1 MLVADTNQSATSATL
16 GGKEAIA
23 FGISD
28 DPAFFHVLSTSL
40 YNNPTLAVVR
50 ETICN
55 SWDAH
60 IEAGKTD
67 TPIRITID
75 TDNFITFRDFGNG
88 IPDELIGSIY
98 GVYGAS
104 TKKSNSSVTG
114 GFGLG
119 CKSPFAYTDSF
130 QVTSWNQGKMSVY
143 NVAKAAIEND
153 GKPGIVPIVTGI
165 PTEESGLEVKFQ
177 LGKHDVNTFVHYIT
191 SIVFNGEIKAE
202 LSIPKLVREETGNSI
217 QQGDYTLL
225 PTLGMSFE
233 PGSYDMSDSWYQNYM
248 GSSNIFVRYGNVM
261 YPIVSSPASEEAVGL
276 ILNFM
281 NIIGADT
288 LVVQAAPDT
297 LAIAPS
303 RETLSN
309 QKLTDDG
316 ITALC
321 VDLVDRMEKEIKA
334 KIPEAIKQIEEY
346 ASKSPTCFWT
356 YPSFMLAVTDRIVQ
370 RYMSSSLWAKQRKH
384 HIKHWRNLSNKALL
398 ARPEYAGLKKL
409 YGKAMRVLKDTRE
422 ESTYSPF
429 HELVYRHLHL
439 PQLAAL
445 KATGIKWSGY
455 IVNQGN
461 SVDLEKGKLAD
472 YFRIFH
478 NSHQSIGIF
487 TTKNVVV
494 TRRLSDC
501 ADSFSYFPEYNR
513 GDLERTAFVHVVS
526 PKKGEAEKAVAKFT
540 AMGYRV
546 IDLTQYNEWD
556 KPTNFRREQAKIAAE
571 KRAKTIAANKTKAG
585 GKTNALISL
594 NAVLGTTPVRDKS
607 GDLVS
612 KPHIDKDFADPRFH
626 EEPRFVE
633 VELPKY
639 YVPASQVV
647 SGRPETAKIG
657 TMWKWWELS
666 DEMKAETVVCRNQI
680 EVNKAKRRG
689 AIHIDDIRLNELMSV
704 ITSKEFKKYATEQ
717 RIGVLEYVGL
727 DDRDYWEILDI
738 LGLSFKPLQ
747 NLIFK
752 PEYEWACDFL
762 RNQSRDNKEKLVEMG
777 YVKSVDVLEPYVR
790 MVNPRMHKH
799 FKVLNEYKSLFCYSW
814 SAGDILQS
822 LDLGSLIKHLK
833 KNPEDIPGFK
843 SLYRNRLNKLKGN

>member
-1 MLVADTNQSATSATL
+1 MLVADTNEVATSATL
-16 GGKEAIA
+16 GGKETIA

-75 TDNFITFRDFGNG
+75 TDNFITFRDYGNG

-143 NVAKAAIEND
+143 NVAKAAIENG
-153 GKPGIVPIVTGI
+153 GKPGIVPIVTNI

-202 LSIPKLVREETGNSI
+202 LSIPKLVRTEEGNSI

-225 PTLGMSFE
+225 NTLGMSFE
-233 PGSYDMSDSWYQNYM
+233 PGSYDMSDSWYQGYM
-248 GSSNIFVRYGNVM
+248 GGSNLFVRYGNVM

-281 NIIGADT
+281 NIIGADN

-316 ITALC
+316 ITTLC

-334 KIPEAIKQIEEY
+334 KIPEAIKQVEEY
-346 ASKSPTCFWT
+346 ASKSSTRFWE
-356 YPSFMLAVTDRIVQ
+356 YPSFLSAVTDSIVQ

-409 YGKAMRVLKDTRE
+409 YGKAIRALKHTRTD
-422 ESTYSPF
+422 STYLF
-429 HELVYRHLHL
+429 QDIVYRHLHL

-455 IVNQGN
+455 IVNQG
-461 SVDLEKGKLAD
+461 SCVDLVKGKLTD
-472 YFRIFH
+472 YFKMTH
-478 NSHQSIGIF
+478 LSHLGIGIF

-513 GDLERTAFVHVVS
+513 GDLERTAFVHIVG
-526 PKKGEAEKAVAKFT
+526 PKKGAAEEAVAKFT

-556 KPTNFRREQAKIAAE
+556 KPTNFRREQAKLAAE

-612 KPHIDKDFADPRFH
+612 KPYIDKDFADPRFH

-633 VELPKY
+633 VDLPKY
-639 YVPASQVV
+639 YVLANQVG

-689 AIHIDDIRLNELMSV
+689 AIHINDIRLNELMPV
-704 ITSKEFKKYATEQ
+704 ITSKGFKKYATEQ

-777 YVKSVDVLEPYVR
+777 LIKSVDDLEPYVR

-799 FKVLNEYKSLFCYSW
+799 FKVLNEYKGLFSYNW

-822 LDLGSLIKHLK
+822 LDLGSLVKHLK

-843 SLYRNRLNKLKGN
+843 SLYRNRLNKLKGK

>member
-75 TDNFITFRDFGNG
+75 TDNFITFRDYGNG

-202 LSIPKLVREETGNSI
+202 LSIPKLTREETGNSI

-225 PTLGMSFE
+225 NTLGMSFE
-233 PGSYDMSDSWYQNYM
+233 PGSYDMSDSWYQSYM
-248 GSSNIFVRYGNVM
+248 GNSNIFVRYGNVM

-281 NIIGADT
+281 NIIGADN

-346 ASKSPTCFWT
+346 ASQSSTRYWE
-356 YPSFMLAVTDRIVQ
+356 YPSFLGAVTDRTVQ

-409 YGKAMRVLKDTRE
+409 YSKAMSALKDTRADGT
-422 ESTYSPF
+422 SYPF
-429 HELVYRHLHL
+429 QELVYRHLHL
-439 PQLAAL
+439 PQLAVL

-455 IVNQGN
+455 IMNQGN
-461 SVDLEKGKLAD
+461 HVDLVKGKLTD
-472 YFRIFH
+472 YFKMGYS
-478 NSHQSIGIF
+478 SHLGIGIF

-585 GKTNALISL
+585 GKTNALVSL
-594 NAVLGTTPVRDKS
+594 NAVLGTIRERNTS
-607 GDLVS
+607 GDWES
-612 KPHIDKDFADPRFH
+612 RPYIRGEFADPIYH
-626 EEPRFVE
+626 EKSGFVE

-639 YVPASQVV
+639 YVLANQVG

-704 ITSKEFKKYATEQ
+704 ITSKGFKKYATEQ
-717 RIGVLEYVGL
+717 RIGVLEYVGM
-727 DDRDYWEILDI
+727 DNREYWEILDI
-738 LGLSFKPLQ
+738 LGLTFKPLQ
-747 NLIFK
+747 SLIFK

-762 RNQSRDNKEKLVEMG
+762 RNQPRNNKEKLVEMG
-777 YVKSVDVLEPYVR
+777 LIKSADDLHPYAM

-799 FKVLNEYKSLFCYSW
+799 FEVLNEYKGLFSYSW
-814 SAGDILQS
+814 NDNDVLQS
-822 LDLGSLIKHLK
+822 LDLSKLIKHLK

-843 SLYRNRLNKLKGN
+843 SLYRNRLNKLKGK

>member
-1 MLVADTNQSATSATL
+1 MLVADTNEVATSATL
-16 GGKEAIA
+16 GGKETIA

-202 LSIPKLVREETGNSI
+202 LSIPKLIREGTRNSI
-217 QQGDYTLL
+217 QQGNYTLL
-225 PTLGMSFE
+225 NTLGMSFE
-233 PGSYDMSDSWYQNYM
+233 PGSYDMSDSWYQSYM
-248 GSSNIFVRYGNVM
+248 GSSNIFVRYGNVI

-281 NIIGADT
+281 NIIGAKT

-346 ASKSPTCFWT
+346 ASQSSTRYWE
-356 YPSFMLAVTDRIVQ
+356 YPSFLGVVTDKTVQ

-409 YGKAMRVLKDTRE
+409 YGKAMRALKHTRTD
-422 ESTYSPF
+422 SAF
-429 HELVYRHLHL
+429 LFQDLVYRHLHL

-445 KATGIKWSGY
+445 KASGVRWSGY
-455 IVNQGN
+455 IMNQGN
-461 SVDLEKGKLAD
+461 SVDLVKGKLTD
-472 YFRIFH
+472 YFRIFY

-513 GDLERTAFVHVVS
+513 GDLERTAFVHVVD

-556 KPTNFRREQAKIAAE
+556 EPTNFRREQAKIAAE

-585 GKTNALISL
+585 GKTNALVSL
-594 NAVLGTTPVRDKS
+594 NAVLGTIRGRNTS
-607 GDLVS
+607 GDWES
-612 KPHIDKDFADPRFH
+612 RPYIQGEFADPIYH
-626 EEPRFVE
+626 EKSGFVE

-639 YVPASQVV
+639 YVLANQIV

-657 TMWKWWELS
+657 TMWKWYELS

-704 ITSKEFKKYATEQ
+704 ITSKGFKKYATEQ

-738 LGLSFKPLQ
+738 LGLTFKPLQ

-762 RNQSRDNKEKLVEMG
+762 RNQSRDNKGKLVEMG
-777 YVKSVDVLEPYVR
+777 LIKSVDDLEPYVR

-799 FKVLNEYKSLFCYSW
+799 FEALNEYKGLFSYSW
-814 SAGDILQS
+814 NAGDILQS
-822 LDLGSLIKHLK
+822 LDLGSLVKHLK

-843 SLYRNRLNKLKGN
+843 SLYRNRLNKLKGK

>member
-1 MLVADTNQSATSATL
+1 MLVADTNEIATSATL
-16 GGKEAIA
+16 GGKETIA

-75 TDNFITFRDFGNG
+75 TNNFITFRDYGNG

-153 GKPGIVPIVTGI
+153 GKPGIVPIVTNI

-202 LSIPKLVREETGNSI
+202 LSIPKLVKTETGNSI

-225 PTLGMSFE
+225 NTLGMSFE
-233 PGSYDMSDSWYQNYM
+233 PGSYDMSDSWYQSYM
-248 GSSNIFVRYGNVM
+248 GSSNIYVRYGNVM

-281 NIIGADT
+281 NIIGADN

-316 ITALC
+316 ITTLC

-346 ASKSPTCFWT
+346 ASNSPTCFWT

-409 YGKAMRVLKDTRE
+409 YGKAMRALKDTRE

-429 HELVYRHLHL
+429 HELVYRYLHL
-439 PQLAAL
+439 PRLADL

-472 YFRIFH
+472 YFRRIH

-513 GDLERTAFVHVVS
+513 GDLERTAFVHVVGT
-526 PKKGEAEKAVAKFT
+526 KKGAAEEAVAKFT

-571 KRAKTIAANKTKAG
+571 KRAKTIATNKTKAR

-594 NAVLGTTPVRDKS
+594 NAVLGTTPVRNKS
-607 GDLVS
+607 GDWDS
-612 KPHIDKDFADPRFH
+612 KPYIDEDFTDPSFH
-626 EEPRFVE
+626 EKYGFVE
-633 VELPKY
+633 VEQPKY
-639 YVPASQVV
+639 YVLANQVS
-647 SGRPETAKIG
+647 SGSPVTARIG
-657 TMWKWWELS
+657 TMWKWYELS

-680 EVNKAKRRG
+680 EANKAKRRG
-689 AIHIDDIRLNELMSV
+689 AIHIDDVRFNELMSV
-704 ITSKEFKKYATEQ
+704 ITSKGFKKYVTEH
-717 RIGVLEYVGL
+717 RIGILEYVGL
-727 DDRDYWEILDI
+727 DDREYWEILDI
-738 LGLSFKPLQ
+738 LGLTFKPLQ

-752 PEYEWACDFL
+752 PEYEWAYDFL
-762 RNQSRDNKEKLVEMG
+762 RNRPHDNKEKLVEMG
-777 YVKSVDVLEPYVR
+777 CIKSVDDLEPYR
-790 MVNPRMHKH
+790 MMVNPRNHKY
-799 FKVLNEYKSLFCYSW
+799 FEILNGYKGLFSYSW
-814 SAGDILQS
+814 NKNDILQT
-822 LDLGSLIKHLK
+822 LDLGSLVKHLK

>member
-23 FGISD
+23 FAISD

-217 QQGDYTLL
+217 QQGNYTLL
-225 PTLGMSFE
+225 NTLGMSFE
-233 PGSYDMSDSWYQNYM
+233 PGSYDMSDKWYQGYM
-248 GSSNIFVRYGNVM
+248 GNSTIFVRYGNVM

-281 NIIGADT
+281 NIIGADN

-334 KIPEAIKQIEEY
+334 KIPEAIKQVEEY
-346 ASKSPTCFWT
+346 ASQSSTRDWE
-356 YPSFMLAVTDRIVQ
+356 YPAFLSAVTDRTVQ

-384 HIKHWRNLSNKALL
+384 HVKHWRNLSNKALL

-409 YGKAMRVLKDTRE
+409 YSKAMRALKCTRE
-422 ESTYSPF
+422 DKTYYQF
-429 HELVYRHLHL
+429 QDLVYRHLHL

-455 IVNQGN
+455 IMNQGS
-461 SVDLEKGKLAD
+461 SVGLVTGKLTD
-472 YFRIFH
+472 YFKMGY
-478 NSHQSIGIF
+478 NSHLGIGIF

-501 ADSFSYFPEYNR
+501 ADSFSYFPDYTQ
-513 GDLERTAFVHVVS
+513 GDLKRTAFVHVVG
-526 PKKGEAEKAVAKFT
+526 PKKGEAEKAVAKFS

-585 GKTNALISL
+585 GKTNALVSL

-612 KPHIDKDFADPRFH
+612 KPYIDKDFADPRFH

-633 VELPKY
+633 VDLPKY

-647 SGRPETAKIG
+647 SGRPATAKIG
-657 TMWKWWELS
+657 TMWKWYELS

-704 ITSKEFKKYATEQ
+704 ITSKGFKKYATEQ
-717 RIGVLEYVGL
+717 RNGVLEYL
-727 DDRDYWEILDI
+727 DLNDKEYCEILDI
-738 LGLSFKPLQ
+738 LGLTFKPLQ
-747 NLIFK
+747 SLVLK

-762 RNQSRDNKEKLVEMG
+762 RNHSSNKDKLVEMG
-777 YVKSVDVLEPYVR
+777 LIKSVDDLEPYVR
-790 MVNPRMHKH
+790 MVNPRMHKY
-799 FKVLNEYKSLFCYSW
+799 FKVLNEYKGLFRYSW
-814 SAGDILQS
+814 NDNDILQS
-822 LDLGSLIKHLK
+822 LDLSRLIKHLK

-843 SLYRNRLNKLKGN
+843 PLYRNRLNKLKGK

>member
-1 MLVADTNQSATSATL
+1 MLVADTNEVATSATL
-16 GGKEAIA
+16 GGKETIA

-119 CKSPFAYTDSF
+119 CKSPLAYTDSF

-177 LGKHDVNTFVHYIT
+177 LGKHDLNTFVHYIK

-202 LSIPKLVREETGNSI
+202 LSTTKLVKTEEGISI

-225 PTLGMSFE
+225 DTLGMSFE
-233 PGSYDMSDSWYQNYM
+233 PGSYDMSDSWYKGYM
-248 GSSNIFVRYGNVM
+248 GNSNIFVRYGNVM

-281 NIIGADT
+281 NIIGASN

-316 ITALC
+316 ITTLC

-334 KIPEAIKQIEEY
+334 KIPEAIKQVEKY
-346 ASKSPTCFWT
+346 ASESSTRFWE
-356 YPSFMLAVTDRIVQ
+356 YPSFLGAVTDRIVK

-398 ARPEYAGLKKL
+398 ARPEYSGLKKL
-409 YGKAMRVLKDTRE
+409 YGKAMRALKHTRTD
-422 ESTYSPF
+422 SASLF
-429 HELVYRHLHL
+429 QELVYRHLHL

-445 KATGIKWSGY
+445 KATGIRWSGY

-461 SVDLEKGKLAD
+461 SVDLVKSNLTH
-472 YFRIFH
+472 YFKMYH

-513 GDLERTAFVHVVS
+513 GDLERTAFVHIVG
-526 PKKGEAEKAVAKFT
+526 PKKGAAEEAVAKFT

-556 KPTNFRREQAKIAAE
+556 KPTNYRREQAKIAAE

-585 GKTNALISL
+585 GKTNALVSL
-594 NAVLGTTPVRDKS
+594 NAVLGTTLVRDKNN
-607 GDLVS
+607 DLVT
-612 KPHIDKDFADPRFH
+612 KPYIGKEFADPSRH
-626 EEPRFVE
+626 DKSGIVE
-633 VELPKY
+633 VEQPKY
-639 YVPASQVV
+639 YVLANQVG
-647 SGRPETAKIG
+647 SGSPVTAQIG
-657 TMWKWWELS
+657 TMWKWYELS

-680 EVNKAKRRG
+680 EANKAKRRG
-689 AIHIDDIRLNELMSV
+689 AIHIDDVRFMEMMSV
-704 ITSKEFKKYATEQ
+704 ITSKGFKKYVTEH
-717 RIGVLEYVGL
+717 RIGILEYVGI
-727 DDRDYWEILDI
+727 DDREYWEILDI
-738 LGLSFKPLQ
+738 LGLTFKPLQ

-752 PEYEWACDFL
+752 PEYEWAYDFL
-762 RNQSRDNKEKLVEMG
+762 RNQPRNNKEKLVEMG
-777 YVKSVDVLEPYVR
+777 CIKSVDDLEPYIVIT
-790 MVNPRMHKH
+790 NPRNHKY
-799 FKVLNEYKSLFCYSW
+799 FEILNSYKGLFSYSW
-814 SAGDILQS
+814 IKNDILQK
-822 LDLGSLIKHLK
+822 LDLGSLVKHLK

>member
-1 MLVADTNQSATSATL
+1 MLVADTNEVATSATL
-16 GGKEAIA
+16 GGKETIA

-60 IEAGKTD
+60 IETDKTD

-153 GKPGIVPIVTGI
+153 GKPGIVPIVTNI

-202 LSIPKLVREETGNSI
+202 LSTTKLVKTEEGISI

-225 PTLGMSFE
+225 DTLGMSFE
-233 PGSYDMSDSWYQNYM
+233 PSSYDMSDSWYQGYM
-248 GSSNIFVRYGNVM
+248 GNSNIYVRYGNVM
-261 YPIVSSPASEEAVGL
+261 YPIVSSPANEEAVGL

-281 NIIGADT
+281 NIIGADN

-316 ITALC
+316 ITTLC

-334 KIPEAIKQIEEY
+334 KIPEAIKQVEEY
-346 ASKSPTCFWT
+346 ASESSTRFWE
-356 YPSFMLAVTDRIVQ
+356 YPSFLLAVTDKTVQ

-409 YGKAMRVLKDTRE
+409 YGKAMRALRDSRKGN
-422 ESTYSPF
+422 TYYEFPEF
-429 HELVYRHLHL
+429 VYRHLHL
-439 PQLAAL
+439 PQITTL
-445 KATGIKWSGY
+445 KTSGIKWSGY
-455 IVNQGN
+455 IMNQGN
-461 SVDLEKGKLAD
+461 SVNLVKGKLTD
-472 YFRIFH
+472 YFRIYQD
-478 NSHQSIGIF
+478 SHQSIGIF

-513 GDLERTAFVHVVS
+513 GDLERTAFVHVVG
-526 PKKGEAEKAVAKFT
+526 PKKGAAEEAVAKFT

-556 KPTNFRREQAKIAAE
+556 KPTNYRREQAKIAAE

-594 NAVLGTTPVRDKS
+594 NAVLGTTLVRDKS
-607 GDLVS
+607 GDLIY
-612 KPHIDKDFADPRFH
+612 KPFIDKGFADPSRH
-626 EEPRFVE
+626 EKHGFVE
-633 VELPKY
+633 VEQPKY
-639 YVPASQVV
+639 YVLANQVG
-647 SGRPETAKIG
+647 SGSSVTAQIG
-657 TMWKWWELS
+657 TMWKWYELT

-680 EVNKAKRRG
+680 EANKAKRRG
-689 AIHIDDIRLNELMSV
+689 AIHIDDVRFSELMSV
-704 ITSKEFKKYATEQ
+704 ITSKGFKKYVTEH
-717 RIGVLEYVGL
+717 RIGILEYIGL
-727 DDRDYWEILDI
+727 DDREYWEILDI

-752 PEYEWACDFL
+752 PEYEWAYDFL
-762 RNQSRDNKEKLVEMG
+762 RNRPHVNKEKLVEMG
-777 YVKSVDVLEPYVR
+777 CIKSVDDLEPYRV
-790 MVNPRMHKH
+790 MVNPRNHKY
-799 FKVLNEYKSLFCYSW
+799 FEILNGYKGLFSYSW
-814 SAGDILQS
+814 NKNDILQT
-822 LDLGSLIKHLK
+822 LDLGSLVKHLK

>member
-1 MLVADTNQSATSATL
+1 MLVADTNEVATSATL
-16 GGKEAIA
+16 GGKETIA

-75 TDNFITFRDFGNG
+75 TDNFITFRDFGHG

-177 LGKHDVNTFVHYIT
+177 LGKHDLDTFIHYIK

-202 LSIPKLVREETGNSI
+202 LSTPKLTREETGISI
-217 QQGDYTLL
+217 TQGDYTLL
-225 PTLGMSFE
+225 DTLGMSFE
-233 PGSYDMSDSWYQNYM
+233 PGSYDMSDSWYQDYM

-281 NIIGADT
+281 NIIGAST

-316 ITALC
+316 ITTLC

-334 KIPEAIKQIEEY
+334 KIPKAIKQIEEY
-346 ASKSPTCFWT
+346 ASECTSRYWS
-356 YPSFMLAVTDRIVQ
+356 YPSFMLAVSDHTVQ

-384 HIKHWRNLSNKALL
+384 HIKHWWNLSNKALL
-398 ARPEYAGLKKL
+398 ARPEYAGLKKV
-409 YGKAMRVLKDTRE
+409 YGKAMSALKDTRADG
-422 ESTYSPF
+422 TRYPF
-429 HELVYRHLHL
+429 QELAYRYLYL
-439 PQLAAL
+439 PQIAAL
-445 KATGIKWSGY
+445 KVSGVKWSGY
-455 IVNQGN
+455 IMNQGS
-461 SVDLEKGKLAD
+461 SVSLVKGKLTD
-472 YFRIFH
+472 YFKTDYD
-478 NSHQSIGIF
+478 SHMGIGIF

-501 ADSFSYFPEYNR
+501 ADSFSYFPEYSR
-513 GDLERTAFVHVVS
+513 GDLERAAFVHVVG
-526 PKKGEAEKAVAKFT
+526 PKKGEAEEAVAKFT

-556 KPTNFRREQAKIAAE
+556 KPTNFRKEQARIAAE
-571 KRAKTIAANKTKAG
+571 KRAKTLAANKTKAG

-594 NAVLGTTPVRDKS
+594 NAVLGTALVRDEN
-607 GDLVS
+607 GDRIY
-612 KPHIDKDFADPRFH
+612 KPYIQKEFADPKYH
-626 EEPRFVE
+626 EKTGFIE
-633 VELPKY
+633 VEQPKY
-639 YVPASQVV
+639 YVLANQVG
-647 SGRPETAKIG
+647 SGRPDNAQIG
-657 TMWKWWELS
+657 TMWKWYELS

-689 AIHIDDIRLNELMSV
+689 AIHIDDVRLSELMSV
-704 ITSKEFKKYATEQ
+704 ITSKGFKKYATEQ
-717 RIGVLEYVGL
+717 RISVLEYL
-727 DDRDYWEILDI
+727 DLDSKEYYEILDI
-738 LGLSFKPLQ
+738 LGLTFKPLQ
-747 NLIFK
+747 SLVLK

-762 RNQSRDNKEKLVEMG
+762 RNHPRNKEKLIKMG
-777 YVKSVDVLEPYVR
+777 LIKSVDDLEPYAR

-799 FKVLNEYKSLFCYSW
+799 YEVLTKYKELFWYKWNGS
-814 SAGDILQS
+814 DILQS
-822 LDLGSLIKHLK
+822 MGLDNLVRHLK

>member
-1 MLVADTNQSATSATL
+1 MLVADTNEVATSATL
-16 GGKEAIA
+16 GGKETIA

-60 IEAGKTD
+60 IEAGKTN

-75 TDNFITFRDFGNG
+75 TDNFITFRDYGSG

-104 TKKSNSSVTG
+104 TKKANSSVTG

-153 GKPGIVPIVTGI
+153 GKPGIVPIVTNI

-177 LGKHDVNTFVHYIT
+177 LGKHDVNTFVHYIK

-202 LSIPKLVREETGNSI
+202 LSTTKLVKTETGISI
-217 QQGDYTLL
+217 QQGDYALL
-225 PTLGMSFE
+225 DTLGMSFE
-233 PGSYDMSDSWYQNYM
+233 PGSYDMSDSWYQGYM
-248 GSSNIFVRYGNVM
+248 GNSNIFVRYGNVM

-281 NIIGADT
+281 NIIGADN

-316 ITALC
+316 ITTLC

-346 ASKSPTCFWT
+346 ASKSSTRFWE
-356 YPSFMLAVTDRIVQ
+356 YPSFLLAVTDRTVQ

-384 HIKHWRNLSNKALL
+384 YIKHWRNLSNKALL

-409 YGKAMRVLKDTRE
+409 YGKAMSALKEARE
-422 ESTYSPF
+422 DNTYSF
-429 HELVYRHLHL
+429 QELVYRHLHL
-439 PQLAAL
+439 PQLATL
-445 KATGIKWSGY
+445 KTSGIKWSGY
-455 IVNQGN
+455 IMNQGN
-461 SVDLEKGKLAD
+461 SVNLVKGKLTD
-472 YFRIFH
+472 YFRVYL

-513 GDLERTAFVHVVS
+513 GDLERTAFVHVVG
-526 PKKGEAEKAVAKFT
+526 PKKGAAEEAVAKFT

-556 KPTNFRREQAKIAAE
+556 KPTNFRREQAKLAAE
-571 KRAKTIAANKTKAG
+571 KRAKTIAANKTKAA
-585 GKTNALISL
+585 GKTNALVSL
-594 NAVLGTTPVRDKS
+594 NAVLDTTPARDKS
-607 GDLVS
+607 GDLVY
-612 KPHIDKDFADPRFH
+612 KPFIDKGFADPSRH
-626 EEPRFVE
+626 EKYGFIE
-633 VELPKY
+633 VEQPKY
-639 YVPASQVV
+639 YVLANQVGSGSPA
-647 SGRPETAKIG
+647 TARIG
-657 TMWKWWELS
+657 TMWKWYELF

-680 EVNKAKRRG
+680 EANKAKRRG
-689 AIHIDDIRLNELMSV
+689 AIHIDDVRFNELMSV
-704 ITSKEFKKYATEQ
+704 ITSKGFKKYVTEH
-717 RIGVLEYVGL
+717 RIGILEYVGL
-727 DDRDYWEILDI
+727 DDREYREILDI
-738 LGLSFKPLQ
+738 LGLTFKPLQ

-752 PEYEWACDFL
+752 PEYEWAYDFL
-762 RNQSRDNKEKLVEMG
+762 RNRPHDNKEKLVEMG
-777 YVKSVDVLEPYVR
+777 CIKSVDDLEPYIV
-790 MVNPRMHKH
+790 MTNPRNHKY
-799 FKVLNEYKSLFCYSW
+799 FQILNDYKGLFSYSW
-814 SAGDILQS
+814 NKNDILQT
-822 LDLGSLIKHLK
+822 LDLGSLVKHLK

>member
-16 GGKEAIA
+16 GGKEAIS

-75 TDNFITFRDFGNG
+75 TDNFITFRDYGNG

-202 LSIPKLVREETGNSI
+202 LSIPKLTREETGNSI

-225 PTLGMSFE
+225 NTLGMSFE
-233 PGSYDMSDSWYQNYM
+233 PGSYDMSDSWYKGYM
-248 GSSNIFVRYGNVM
+248 GNSNIFVRYGNVM

-281 NIIGADT
+281 NIIGASN

-316 ITALC
+316 ITTLC
-321 VDLVDRMEKEIKA
+321 VDLVDRMEKEIKD
-334 KIPEAIKQIEEY
+334 KIPEAIKQVEEY
-346 ASKSPTCFWT
+346 ASKSSTCFWA
-356 YPSFMLAVTDRIVQ
+356 YPSFLLAVTDPIVQ

-398 ARPEYAGLKKL
+398 ARPEYAGLTKL
-409 YGKAMRVLKDTRE
+409 YGKAMRALKDTRE
-422 ESTYSPF
+422 EGTYYPF

-445 KATGIKWSGY
+445 KASGVKWSGY
-455 IVNQGN
+455 IMNQGN
-461 SVDLEKGKLAD
+461 SVDLVKGKLTD
-472 YFRIFH
+472 YFKMYH
-478 NSHQSIGIF
+478 TSHQGIGIF

-513 GDLERTAFVHVVS
+513 GDLERTAFVHVVG

-585 GKTNALISL
+585 GKTNALVSL

-704 ITSKEFKKYATEQ
+704 ITSKGFKKYATEQ
-717 RIGVLEYVGL
+717 RIGVLEFVGL
-727 DDRDYWEILDI
+727 DDREYWEILNI
-738 LGLSFKPLQ
+738 LGLTFKPLQ

-752 PEYEWACDFL
+752 PEYEWACVFL
-762 RNQSRDNKEKLVEMG
+762 RNQSSSKDRLIEMG
-777 YVKSVDVLEPYVR
+777 LIKSVYDLEPYVR

-799 FKVLNEYKSLFCYSW
+799 YEVLKKYKELFCYSW

-822 LDLGSLIKHLK
+822 LDLGNLVKHLK

-843 SLYRNRLNKLKGN
+843 SLYRNRLNKLKGK

>member
-177 LGKHDVNTFVHYIT
+177 LGKNDVNTFVDYIK

-202 LSIPKLVREETGNSI
+202 LSTPKLTREETGNSI
-217 QQGDYTLL
+217 LQGDYTLL
-225 PTLGMSFE
+225 NTLGMSFE
-233 PGSYDMSDSWYQNYM
+233 PGSYDMSDSWYQSYM

-356 YPSFMLAVTDRIVQ
+356 YPSFMLAVTNRIVQ

-409 YGKAMRVLKDTRE
+409 YGKAMRALKDTRE

-439 PQLAAL
+439 PRLADL

-472 YFRIFH
+472 YFRIFR

-585 GKTNALISL
+585 GKTNALVSL

-612 KPHIDKDFADPRFH
+612 KPYIDKDFADPRFH

-639 YVPASQVV
+639 YVLANQVG
-647 SGRPETAKIG
+647 SGSPVTAKIG

-704 ITSKEFKKYATEQ
+704 ITSKGFKKYATEQ

-727 DDRDYWEILDI
+727 DDREYWEILDI
-738 LGLSFKPLQ
+738 LGLTFKPLQ
-747 NLIFK
+747 NLVLK
-752 PEYEWACDFL
+752 PEYEWACDLL
-762 RNQSRDNKEKLVEMG
+762 RNNPRNKERLVEMG
-777 YVKSVDVLEPYVR
+777 LIKSVDDLGPYVR

-799 FKVLNEYKSLFCYSW
+799 YEVLNRYKELFCYSW

-822 LDLGSLIKHLK
+822 LDLGSLVKHLK

-843 SLYRNRLNKLKGN
+843 SLYRNRLNKLKGK

>member
-1 MLVADTNQSATSATL
+1 MLVADTNEIATSATL
-16 GGKEAIA
+16 GGKETIA

-75 TDNFITFRDFGNG
+75 TDNFITFRDYGSG

-104 TKKSNSSVTG
+104 TKKANSSATG

-153 GKPGIVPIVTGI
+153 GKPGIVPIITGI

-177 LGKHDVNTFVHYIT
+177 LGKHDLNTFIHYIK

-202 LSIPKLVREETGNSI
+202 LSTPKLIRTDESNSI

-225 PTLGMSFE
+225 DTLGMPFE
-233 PGSYDMSDSWYQNYM
+233 PGSYDMSDRWYQGYM
-248 GSSNIFVRYGNVM
+248 GSSNIYVRYGNVM

-281 NIIGADT
+281 NIIGASN

-316 ITALC
+316 ITTLC

-334 KIPEAIKQIEEY
+334 KIPEAIKQVEEY
-346 ASKSPTCFWT
+346 ASKSSTRFWE
-356 YPSFMLAVTDRIVQ
+356 YPSFLGAVTDRTVQ

-384 HIKHWRNLSNKALL
+384 YIKHWRNLSNKALL

-409 YGKAMRVLKDTRE
+409 YGKAMRALKDTRE

-429 HELVYRHLHL
+429 SELVYRHLHL

-445 KATGIKWSGY
+445 KTSGIKWSGY
-455 IVNQGN
+455 IMNQGN
-461 SVDLEKGKLAD
+461 RVDLVKGKLTD
-472 YFRIFH
+472 YFRIYN

-501 ADSFSYFPEYNR
+501 ADSFSYFPEYDR
-513 GDLERTAFVHVVS
+513 GDLERTAFVHVVG
-526 PKKGEAEKAVAKFT
+526 PKKGAAEEAVAKFT

-556 KPTNFRREQAKIAAE
+556 KPTNFRREKAKIAAE
-571 KRAKTIAANKTKAG
+571 KRSKTIAANKTKAG
-585 GKTNALISL
+585 GKTNSLISL
-594 NAVLGTTPVRDKS
+594 NAVLGATQIRNKNGDWEPKPYIQKEFADPSRHDKS
-607 GDLVS
+607 G
-612 KPHIDKDFADPRFH
+612 
-626 EEPRFVE
+626 FVE
-633 VELPKY
+633 VEQPKY
-639 YVPASQVV
+639 YVLANQVG
-647 SGRPETAKIG
+647 SGSPVTARIG
-657 TMWKWWELS
+657 TMWKWYELS
-666 DEMKAETVVCRNQI
+666 DEMRAETVVCRNQI
-680 EVNKAKRRG
+680 EANKAKRRG
-689 AIHIDDIRLNELMSV
+689 AIHIDDVRFMELMPV
-704 ITSKEFKKYATEQ
+704 ITSKGFKKYVTEH
-717 RIGVLEYVGL
+717 RIGILEYVGL
-727 DDRDYWEILDI
+727 DDREYWEILDI
-738 LGLSFKPLQ
+738 LGLTFKPLQ

-752 PEYEWACDFL
+752 PEYEWAYDFL
-762 RNQSRDNKEKLVEMG
+762 RNRPHDNKEKLVEMG
-777 YVKSVDVLEPYVR
+777 CIKSVDDLEPYAI
-790 MVNPRMHKH
+790 MTNPRNHKY
-799 FKVLNEYKSLFCYSW
+799 FKILNDYKELFSYSW
-814 SAGDILQS
+814 NKNDILQT
-822 LDLGSLIKHLK
+822 LDLGSLVKHLK

>member
-1 MLVADTNQSATSATL
+1 MLVADTNEVATSATL
-16 GGKEAIA
+16 GGKETIA

-28 DPAFFHVLSTSL
+28 DQAFFHVLSTSL

-75 TDNFITFRDFGNG
+75 TDNFITFRDYGNG

-153 GKPGIVPIVTGI
+153 GKPGIVPIVTNI

-177 LGKHDVNTFVHYIT
+177 LGKHDVNTFVHYIK

-202 LSIPKLVREETGNSI
+202 LSTTKLVKTETGISI

-225 PTLGMSFE
+225 DTLGMSFE
-233 PGSYDMSDSWYQNYM
+233 PGSYDMSDSWYQGYM
-248 GSSNIFVRYGNVM
+248 SSSSLFVRYGNVM

-281 NIIGADT
+281 NIIGADN

-316 ITALC
+316 ITTLC

-334 KIPEAIKQIEEY
+334 RIPEAIKQVEEY
-346 ASKSPTCFWT
+346 ASESSTRFWE
-356 YPSFMLAVTDRIVQ
+356 YPSFLLAVTDKTVQ

-398 ARPEYAGLKKL
+398 ARPEYVGLNKL
-409 YGKAMRVLKDTRE
+409 YGKAMRALKDTRE
-422 ESTYSPF
+422 EGTYYPF
-429 HELVYRHLHL
+429 QELVYRHLHL
-439 PQLAAL
+439 PRLADL

-455 IVNQGN
+455 IVNLGN
-461 SVDLEKGKLAD
+461 SVDLVKSKLAD

-513 GDLERTAFVHVVS
+513 GDLERTAFVHVVG
-526 PKKGEAEKAVAKFT
+526 PKKGAAEEAVTKFT
-540 AMGYRV
+540 AIGYRV

-556 KPTNFRREQAKIAAE
+556 KPTNYRREQAKIAAE

-594 NAVLGTTPVRDKS
+594 NAVLGTIPVRDKS

-612 KPHIDKDFADPRFH
+612 KPFIDGGFADPSYH
-626 EEPRFVE
+626 DMSGFVE
-633 VELPKY
+633 VEQPKY
-639 YVPASQVV
+639 YVLVNQVG
-647 SGRPETAKIG
+647 SGNPVTAQIG
-657 TMWKWWELS
+657 TMWKWYELS

-680 EVNKAKRRG
+680 EANKAKRRG
-689 AIHIDDIRLNELMSV
+689 AIHIDDVRYSELMSV
-704 ITSKEFKKYATEQ
+704 ITSKGFKKYVTEH
-717 RIGVLEYVGL
+717 RIGILEYIEL
-727 DDRDYWEILDI
+727 DDREYWEILNI
-738 LGLSFKPLQ
+738 LGLTFKPLQ

-752 PEYEWACDFL
+752 PEYEWAYDFL
-762 RNQSRDNKEKLVEMG
+762 RNRPLNNKEKLVEMG
-777 YVKSVDVLEPYVR
+777 CIKSVNDLEPYAM
-790 MVNPRMHKH
+790 MVNPRNHKYYEI
-799 FKVLNEYKSLFCYSW
+799 LIGYKELFSYSW
-814 SAGDILQS
+814 NKNDILQT
-822 LDLGSLIKHLK
+822 LDLGSLVKHLK

>member
-28 DPAFFHVLSTSL
+28 DPAFFHVLGTSL

-165 PTEESGLEVKFQ
+165 PTKESGLEVKFQ
-177 LGKHDVNTFVHYIT
+177 LGKHDLNTFIHYIK

-202 LSIPKLVREETGNSI
+202 LSTTKLVKTETGISI

-225 PTLGMSFE
+225 DTLGMSFE
-233 PGSYDMSDSWYQNYM
+233 PGSYDMSDRWHQGYM
-248 GSSNIFVRYGNVM
+248 GGSNLFVRYGNVM

-281 NIIGADT
+281 NIIGADN

-316 ITALC
+316 ITTLC

-346 ASKSPTCFWT
+346 ASQSSTRYWE
-356 YPSFMLAVTDRIVQ
+356 YPSFLGAVTDRTVQ

-409 YGKAMRVLKDTRE
+409 YGKAMRALKHTR
-422 ESTYSPF
+422 TDCATLF
-429 HELVYRHLHL
+429 QDLVYRHLHL

-445 KATGIKWSGY
+445 KASGVKWSGY
-455 IVNQGN
+455 IMNQGN
-461 SVDLEKGKLAD
+461 RVDLVKGKLTD
-472 YFRIFH
+472 YFRIYN

-513 GDLERTAFVHVVS
+513 GDLERTAFVHVVG
-526 PKKGEAEKAVAKFT
+526 PKKGAAEEAVAKFT

-556 KPTNFRREQAKIAAE
+556 KPTNYRREQAKIAAE
-571 KRAKTIAANKTKAG
+571 KRAKTIAANKTKAT
-585 GKTNALISL
+585 GKTNALVSL
-594 NAVLGTTPVRDKS
+594 NAALGATQVRNKN
-607 GDLVS
+607 GDWEP
-612 KPHIDKDFADPRFH
+612 KPYIQKEFADPSRH
-626 EEPRFVE
+626 EKYGFVE
-633 VELPKY
+633 VKQPKY
-639 YVPASQVV
+639 YVPANQIV

-657 TMWKWWELS
+657 TMWKWCELS

-704 ITSKEFKKYATEQ
+704 ITSKGFKKYATEQ
-717 RIGVLEYVGL
+717 RIGVLEYL
-727 DDRDYWEILDI
+727 DLNDKEYCEILDI
-738 LGLSFKPLQ
+738 LGLTFKPLQ
-747 NLIFK
+747 SLVLK

-762 RNQSRDNKEKLVEMG
+762 RNHSSNKDKLVEMG
-777 YVKSVDVLEPYVR
+777 LIKSVYDLEPYKL

-799 FKVLNEYKSLFCYSW
+799 YEVLKKYKELFCYSW

-822 LDLGSLIKHLK
+822 LDLGSLVKHLK
-833 KNPEDIPGFK
+833 KNSEDIPGFK
-843 SLYRNRLNKLKGN
+843 SLYRNRLNKLKGK

>member
-67 TPIRITID
+67 IPIRITID

-177 LGKHDVNTFVHYIT
+177 LGKHDVNTFVDYIK

-202 LSIPKLVREETGNSI
+202 LSTPKFIREETGNSI

-225 PTLGMSFE
+225 NTLGMSFE
-233 PGSYDMSDSWYQNYM
+233 PGSYDMSDSWYQGYM

-281 NIIGADT
+281 NIIGADN

-346 ASKSPTCFWT
+346 ASESSTRYWE
-356 YPSFMLAVTDRIVQ
+356 YPSFLGAVTDRTVQ

-409 YGKAMRVLKDTRE
+409 YSKAIRALKHTRTDGT
-422 ESTYSPF
+422 SLF
-429 HELVYRHLHL
+429 QDLVYRHLHL

-445 KATGIKWSGY
+445 KATGAKWSGY
-455 IVNQGN
+455 IMNQGN
-461 SVDLEKGKLAD
+461 SVGLVKGKLTD
-472 YFRIFH
+472 YFKMGYNNH
-478 NSHQSIGIF
+478 LGIGIF

-513 GDLERTAFVHVVS
+513 GDLERTAFVHVVG
-526 PKKGEAEKAVAKFT
+526 PKKGEAEKAVTKFT

-585 GKTNALISL
+585 GKTNALVSL

-639 YVPASQVV
+639 YVPTSQVV

-704 ITSKEFKKYATEQ
+704 ITSKGFKKYVTEQ

-727 DDRDYWEILDI
+727 DNREYWEILDI
-738 LGLSFKPLQ
+738 LGLTFKPLQ
-747 NLIFK
+747 SLVLK

-762 RNQSRDNKEKLVEMG
+762 RNHPRNEEKLVEMG
-777 YVKSVDVLEPYVR
+777 FIKSVDELEPYKR

-799 FKVLNEYKSLFCYSW
+799 YEVLTEYKELFRYTW
-814 SAGDILQS
+814 SDGDILQN
-822 LDLGSLIKHLK
+822 LDLGSLVKHLK

-843 SLYRNRLNKLKGN
+843 SLYRNRLNKLKGK

>member
-1 MLVADTNQSATSATL
+1 MLVADTNEVATSATL

-202 LSIPKLVREETGNSI
+202 LSIPKLTREETGNSI
-217 QQGDYTLL
+217 LQGDYTLL

-233 PGSYDMSDSWYQNYM
+233 PGSYDMSDSWYKGYM
-248 GSSNIFVRYGNVM
+248 GNSNIFVRYGNVM

-281 NIIGADT
+281 NIIGASN

-316 ITALC
+316 ITTLC

-346 ASKSPTCFWT
+346 ASQSSTRFWE
-356 YPSFMLAVTDRIVQ
+356 YPSFLLAVTDRTVQ
-370 RYMSSSLWAKQRKH
+370 RYISSSLWAKQRKH

-409 YGKAMRVLKDTRE
+409 YGKAMRALKVTRE

-439 PQLAAL
+439 PRLADL

-461 SVDLEKGKLAD
+461 SVDLVKGKLAD

-513 GDLERTAFVHVVS
+513 GDLERTAFVHVVG

-585 GKTNALISL
+585 GKTNALVSL
-594 NAVLGTTPVRDKS
+594 NAVLGTTTVRDKS
-607 GDLVS
+607 GDWVS
-612 KPHIDKDFADPRFH
+612 KPYIQKEFADPSYH
-626 EEPRFVE
+626 DKSGFVE

-639 YVPASQVV
+639 YVPANQVG
-647 SGRPETAKIG
+647 SGSPLTARIG
-657 TMWKWWELS
+657 TMWKWYELS

-689 AIHIDDIRLNELMSV
+689 AIHIDDVRFNELMSV
-704 ITSKEFKKYATEQ
+704 ITSKGFKKYVTEH

-727 DDRDYWEILDI
+727 DDREYWEILDI
-738 LGLSFKPLQ
+738 LGLTFKPLQ
-747 NLIFK
+747 SLTFK
-752 PEYEWACDFL
+752 PEYDWACDFL
-762 RNQSRDNKEKLVEMG
+762 RNHPHNKERLVEMG
-777 YVKSVDVLEPYVR
+777 LIKSVDDLEPYVR
-790 MVNPRMHKH
+790 IVNPRMHKH
-799 FKVLNEYKSLFCYSW
+799 FEVLNEYKSLFCYNW

-822 LDLGSLIKHLK
+822 LDLGSLVKHLK

-843 SLYRNRLNKLKGN
+843 SLYRNRLNKLKGK

>member
-1 MLVADTNQSATSATL
+1 MLVADTNEVATSATL
-16 GGKEAIA
+16 GGKETIA

-28 DPAFFHVLSTSL
+28 DPTFFHVLSTSL

-75 TDNFITFRDFGNG
+75 KDSFITFRDYGNG

-153 GKPGIVPIVTGI
+153 GKPGIVPIVTNI

-177 LGKHDVNTFVHYIT
+177 LGKHDVNTFVHYIK

-202 LSIPKLVREETGNSI
+202 LSTTKLVKTEEGISI

-225 PTLGMSFE
+225 DTLGMSFE

-276 ILNFM
+276 ILNFI
-281 NIIGADT
+281 NIIGASN

-316 ITALC
+316 ITTLC

-334 KIPEAIKQIEEY
+334 RIPEAIKQVEEY
-346 ASKSPTCFWT
+346 ASKSSTCFWA
-356 YPSFMLAVTDRIVQ
+356 YPSFLLAVTDEIVQ

-398 ARPEYAGLKKL
+398 ARPEYVGLKKL
-409 YGKAMRVLKDTRE
+409 YGKAMRALKDTRTD
-422 ESTYSPF
+422 SASSF
-429 HELVYRHLHL
+429 QELVYRHLHL
-439 PQLAAL
+439 PQLATL
-445 KATGIKWSGY
+445 KASGVKWSGY
-455 IVNQGN
+455 IMNQGN
-461 SVDLEKGKLAD
+461 SVDLVKGKLTD
-472 YFRIFH
+472 YFKMYH
-478 NSHQSIGIF
+478 TSHQGIGIF
-487 TTKNVVV
+487 TTKNIVV

-513 GDLERTAFVHVVS
+513 GDLERTAFVHVVG

-556 KPTNFRREQAKIAAE
+556 KPTNFRREQAKLAAE

-585 GKTNALISL
+585 GKTNALVSL
-594 NAVLGTTPVRDKS
+594 NAVLGTTIVRDKS
-607 GDLVS
+607 GDWIS
-612 KPHIDKDFADPRFH
+612 KPYIQKEFADPSRH
-626 EEPRFVE
+626 EKYGFVE
-633 VELPKY
+633 VEQPKY
-639 YVPASQVV
+639 YVLANQII
-647 SGRPETAKIG
+647 SGIPVTAKIG
-657 TMWKWWELS
+657 TMWKWYELS

-680 EVNKAKRRG
+680 EANKAKRRG
-689 AIHIDDIRLNELMSV
+689 AIHIDDIRFSELMSV
-704 ITSKEFKKYATEQ
+704 ITSKGFKKYATEQ
-717 RIGVLEYVGL
+717 RIDVLEFVGL
-727 DDRDYWEILDI
+727 DDREYWEILDI
-738 LGLSFKPLQ
+738 LGLTLKPLQ

-762 RNQSRDNKEKLVEMG
+762 RSHSRNKEKLVEMG
-777 YVKSVDVLEPYVR
+777 LIKSVDDLEPYIR

-799 FKVLNEYKSLFCYSW
+799 YEVLTKYKELFCYSW
-814 SAGDILQS
+814 SSGDILQN
-822 LDLGSLIKHLK
+822 LDLGSLVKHLK

-843 SLYRNRLNKLKGN
+843 TLYRNRLNKLKGK

>member
-177 LGKHDVNTFVHYIT
+177 LGKHDLDTFIRYIK

-202 LSIPKLVREETGNSI
+202 LSTPKLTREETGNSI
-217 QQGDYTLL
+217 VQGDYTLL
-225 PTLGMSFE
+225 YTLGMSFE
-233 PGSYDMSDSWYQNYM
+233 PGSYDMSDRWYQGYM
-248 GSSNIFVRYGNVM
+248 GNSNIFVRYGNVM

-281 NIIGADT
+281 NIIGAGT

-316 ITALC
+316 ITTLC

-334 KIPEAIKQIEEY
+334 KIPEAIKQVEEY
-346 ASKSPTCFWT
+346 ASESSTRYWE
-356 YPSFMLAVTDRIVQ
+356 YPSFLGAVTDRTVQ

-398 ARPEYAGLKKL
+398 ARPEYAGLKRL
-409 YGKAMRVLKDTRE
+409 YSKAVSALKARADGT
-422 ESTYSPF
+422 SYPF
-429 HELVYRHLHL
+429 QELVYRHLHL

-445 KATGIKWSGY
+445 KASGVKWSGY
-455 IVNQGN
+455 IMNQGN
-461 SVDLEKGKLAD
+461 CVDLVKGKLID
-472 YFRIFH
+472 YFKVGYNCH
-478 NSHQSIGIF
+478 LGIGIF

-513 GDLERTAFVHVVS
+513 GDLERTAFVHVVG

-556 KPTNFRREQAKIAAE
+556 KPTNFRKEQAKIAAE

-585 GKTNALISL
+585 GKTNALVSL

-607 GDLVS
+607 GDWVS
-612 KPHIDKDFADPRFH
+612 KPYIQKEFANPSYHDKSG
-626 EEPRFVE
+626 FVE

-639 YVPASQVV
+639 YVLANQVG

-657 TMWKWWELS
+657 TMWKWYELS

-680 EVNKAKRRG
+680 EANKAKRRG
-689 AIHIDDIRLNELMSV
+689 AIHIDDVRLSELMSV
-704 ITSKEFKKYATEQ
+704 ITSKGFKKYVTEQ
-717 RIGVLEYVGL
+717 RIGVLEYL
-727 DDRDYWEILDI
+727 DLDAKEYCEILDI
-738 LGLSFKPLQ
+738 LGLTFKPLQ
-747 NLIFK
+747 SLVLK
-752 PEYEWACDFL
+752 PEYEWAYNFL
-762 RNQSRDNKEKLVEMG
+762 YYKSTGNKGKLVEMG
-777 YVKSVDVLEPYVR
+777 LIKSVKELEPYEL

-799 FKVLNEYKSLFCYSW
+799 YEVLTKYKGLFWYNWDGS
-814 SAGDILQS
+814 DILQS
-822 LDLGSLIKHLK
+822 MGLDNLVRHLK
-833 KNPEDIPGFK
+833 KHPEDIPGFK

>member
-67 TPIRITID
+67 IPIRITID
-75 TDNFITFRDFGNG
+75 TDHFITFRDFGNG

-153 GKPGIVPIVTGI
+153 GKPGIIPIVTGI
-165 PTEESGLEVKFQ
+165 PTKESGLEVKFQ
-177 LGKHDVNTFVHYIT
+177 LGKRDLDTFIQYIK

-202 LSIPKLVREETGNSI
+202 LSTPKLNRVETGNSI
-217 QQGDYTLL
+217 TQGDYTLL
-225 PTLGMSFE
+225 GTLGMSFE
-233 PGSYDMSDSWYQNYM
+233 PGSYDLSDSWYQNYM
-248 GSSNIFVRYGNVM
+248 GNSNIFVRYGNVM
-261 YPIVSSPASEEAVGL
+261 YPVVSSPASEEAVGL

-281 NIIGADT
+281 NIIGAGT

-316 ITALC
+316 ITTLC

-334 KIPEAIKQIEEY
+334 KIPEAIKQVEEY
-346 ASKSPTCFWT
+346 ASESSTRYWE
-356 YPSFMLAVTDRIVQ
+356 YPSFLRAVTDRTVQ
-370 RYMSSSLWAKQRKH
+370 HYMSSSLWAKQRKH
-384 HIKHWRNLSNKALL
+384 YIKHWRNLSNKTLL

-409 YGKAMRVLKDTRE
+409 YGKAMSALKETRE
-422 ESTYSPF
+422 EGTYYPF
-429 HELVYRHLHL
+429 QELVYRHLHL
-439 PQLAAL
+439 PQLAKL
-445 KATGIKWSGY
+445 KASGVKWSGY
-455 IVNQGN
+455 IMNQGN
-461 SVDLEKGKLAD
+461 CVSLEKSNLVTYFKTD
-472 YFRIFH
+472 YDCH
-478 NSHQSIGIF
+478 KGIGIF

-556 KPTNFRREQAKIAAE
+556 KPTNFRKEQAKIAAA
-571 KRAKTIAANKTKAG
+571 KRAKTIAENKTKAG
-585 GKTNALISL
+585 GKTNALVSL
-594 NAVLGTTPVRDKS
+594 NAVLGTTPVRNS
-607 GDLVS
+607 NGDWET
-612 KPHIDKDFADPRFH
+612 KPYIQSEFADPRYH
-626 EEPRFVE
+626 AEPRFVE
-633 VELPKY
+633 VEMPKY
-639 YVPASQVV
+639 YVLANQVG
-647 SGRPETAKIG
+647 SGRPDNAQIG
-657 TMWKWWELS
+657 TMWKWYELS

-689 AIHIDDIRLNELMSV
+689 AIHIDDVRFSELMSV
-704 ITSKEFKKYATEQ
+704 ITSKGFKKYVTEQ
-717 RIGVLEYVGL
+717 RIGITEHTGL
-727 DDRDYWEILDI
+727 DDREYWEILDI
-738 LGLSFKPLQ
+738 LGLTFKPLQ
-747 NLIFK
+747 NLIFN
-752 PEYEWACDFL
+752 PEYEWAYDFL
-762 RNQSRDNKEKLVEMG
+762 RNHRSKERKLIEMG
-777 YVKSVDVLEPYVR
+777 YIKSEEDLVPY
-790 MVNPRMHKH
+790 MTMTNPHNHKH
-799 FKVLNEYKSLFCYSW
+799 YEILSKYKNLFCYSW
-814 SAGDILQS
+814 KQDDILQN
-822 LDLGSLIKHLK
+822 LDLTSLVRYLK
-833 KNPEDIPGFK
+833 KHPEDIPGFK

>member
-1 MLVADTNQSATSATL
+1 MLVADTNEVATSATL
-16 GGKEAIA
+16 GGKETIA

-202 LSIPKLVREETGNSI
+202 LSIPKLVKTEEGNSI

-225 PTLGMSFE
+225 NTLGMSFE
-233 PGSYDMSDSWYQNYM
+233 PGSYDMSDSWYQGYM
-248 GSSNIFVRYGNVM
+248 GNSNLFVRYGNVM

-281 NIIGADT
+281 NIIGADN

-316 ITALC
+316 ITTLC
-321 VDLVDRMEKEIKA
+321 VDLVDRMEKEIKV

-346 ASKSPTCFWT
+346 ASESSTRYWE
-356 YPSFMLAVTDRIVQ
+356 YPSFLLAVTDRTVQ

-409 YGKAMRVLKDTRE
+409 YSKAMSALKDTRADGT
-422 ESTYSPF
+422 SYPF
-429 HELVYRHLHL
+429 QELVYRHLHL

-445 KATGIKWSGY
+445 KETGAKWSGY
-455 IVNQGN
+455 IMNQGN
-461 SVDLEKGKLAD
+461 RVDLVRGKLTD
-472 YFRIFH
+472 YFKMGYNCH
-478 NSHQSIGIF
+478 LGIGIF

-513 GDLERTAFVHVVS
+513 GDLERTAFVHVVG
-526 PKKGEAEKAVAKFT
+526 PKKGAAEEAVAKFT

-556 KPTNFRREQAKIAAE
+556 KPTNFRREKAKIAAE

-612 KPHIDKDFADPRFH
+612 KPFIDKGFADPSFH
-626 EEPRFVE
+626 EKYGFVE
-633 VELPKY
+633 VEQPKY
-639 YVPASQVV
+639 YVLANQVGAGSPV
-647 SGRPETAKIG
+647 TARIG
-657 TMWKWWELS
+657 TMWKWYELS

-680 EVNKAKRRG
+680 EANKAKRRG
-689 AIHIDDIRLNELMSV
+689 AIHIDDVRFNELMSV
-704 ITSKEFKKYATEQ
+704 ITSKGFKKYVTEH
-717 RIGVLEYVGL
+717 RIGILEYVGL
-727 DDRDYWEILDI
+727 DDREYWEILDI

-752 PEYEWACDFL
+752 PEYEWAYDFL
-762 RNQSRDNKEKLVEMG
+762 RNRPHDNKEKLVEMG
-777 YVKSVDVLEPYVR
+777 CIKSVDDLEPYR
-790 MVNPRMHKH
+790 MMVNPRNHKY
-799 FKVLNEYKSLFCYSW
+799 FQILNDYKGLFSYSW
-814 SAGDILQS
+814 SKNDILQT
-822 LDLGSLIKHLK
+822 LDLASLVKHLK

-843 SLYRNRLNKLKGN
+843 SLYRNRLNKLKGK

>member
-1 MLVADTNQSATSATL
+1 MLVADTNEVATSATL
-16 GGKEAIA
+16 GGKETIA

-153 GKPGIVPIVTGI
+153 GKPGIVPIITGI

-177 LGKHDVNTFVHYIT
+177 LGKHDVSTFIHYIK

-202 LSIPKLVREETGNSI
+202 LSTPKLTREETGNSI
-217 QQGDYTLL
+217 LQGDYTLL

-409 YGKAMRVLKDTRE
+409 YGKAMRALKDTRE

-439 PQLAAL
+439 PRLADL

-513 GDLERTAFVHVVS
+513 GDLERTAFVHVVG

-556 KPTNFRREQAKIAAE
+556 KPTNLRREQAKIAAE

-585 GKTNALISL
+585 GKTNALVSL
-594 NAVLGTTPVRDKS
+594 NAVLGTTLARDKS

-680 EVNKAKRRG
+680 EANKAKRRG
-689 AIHIDDIRLNELMSV
+689 AIHIDDIRLSELMSV
-704 ITSKEFKKYATEQ
+704 ITSKGFKKYVTEQ

-727 DDRDYWEILDI
+727 DDREYWEILDI
-738 LGLSFKPLQ
+738 LGLTFKPLQ
-747 NLIFK
+747 SLVLK

-762 RNQSRDNKEKLVEMG
+762 RNHSSNKGKLVEMG
-777 YVKSVDVLEPYVR
+777 LIKSVYDLEPYVR

-799 FKVLNEYKSLFCYSW
+799 YEVLTRYKELFCYSW
-814 SAGDILQS
+814 GGNDILQS
-822 LDLGSLIKHLK
+822 LDLGSLVKHLK

-843 SLYRNRLNKLKGN
+843 SLYRNRLNKLKGK

>member
-153 GKPGIVPIVTGI
+153 GKPGIVPIVTNI

-202 LSIPKLVREETGNSI
+202 LSIPKLVKTESGNSI

-225 PTLGMSFE
+225 DTLGMSFE
-233 PGSYDMSDSWYQNYM
+233 PGSYDMSDSWYKGYM
-248 GSSNIFVRYGNVM
+248 GNSNIFVRYGNVI

-281 NIIGADT
+281 NIIGADN

-316 ITALC
+316 ITTLC

-346 ASKSPTCFWT
+346 ASKSSTRFWE
-356 YPSFMLAVTDRIVQ
+356 YPSFLLAVTDRTVQ

-409 YGKAMRVLKDTRE
+409 YGKAMRALKDTRE

-439 PQLAAL
+439 PRLADL

-455 IVNQGN
+455 IMNQGN
-461 SVDLEKGKLAD
+461 SVDLEKGKLTD
-472 YFRIFH
+472 YFRIYH
-478 NSHQSIGIF
+478 NSHQGIGIF

-513 GDLERTAFVHVVS
+513 GDLERTAFVHLVG

-571 KRAKTIAANKTKAG
+571 KRAKTMAANKTKAG
-585 GKTNALISL
+585 GKTNALVSL

-607 GDLVS
+607 GDLIS
-612 KPHIDKDFADPRFH
+612 KPLIDRDFADPRFH
-626 EEPRFVE
+626 EKSGFVE
-633 VELPKY
+633 LDKPKY
-639 YVPASQVV
+639 YVLASQV
-647 SGRPETAKIG
+647 STGSPLTARIG
-657 TMWKWWELS
+657 TMWKWYELT

-680 EVNKAKRRG
+680 EANKAKRRG

-704 ITSKEFKKYATEQ
+704 ITSKGFKKYVTEQ
-717 RIGVLEYVGL
+717 RIGVLEYL
-727 DDRDYWEILDI
+727 DLNTKEYREILDI
-738 LGLSFKPLQ
+738 LGLTFKPLQ
-747 NLIFK
+747 SLVLK

-762 RNQSRDNKEKLVEMG
+762 RNHSSNKGKLVEMG
-777 YVKSVDVLEPYVR
+777 LIKSVDVLEPYVR
-790 MVNPRMHKH
+790 MVNPRIHKH
-799 FKVLNEYKSLFCYSW
+799 FEVLNKYKGLFSYNW

-822 LDLGSLIKHLK
+822 LDLGSLVKHLK

-843 SLYRNRLNKLKGN
+843 SLYRNRLNKLKGK

>member
-153 GKPGIVPIVTGI
+153 GKPGIVPIVTNI

-202 LSIPKLVREETGNSI
+202 LSIPKLVRTEEGNSI
-217 QQGDYTLL
+217 HQGDYTLL
-225 PTLGMSFE
+225 DTLGMSFE
-233 PGSYDMSDSWYQNYM
+233 PGSYDMSDRWYQGYM
-248 GSSNIFVRYGNVM
+248 GNSNIFVRYGNVM
-261 YPIVSSPASEEAVGL
+261 YPIVSSPYSEEAVGL

-334 KIPEAIKQIEEY
+334 KIPNAIKQIEEY
-346 ASKSPTCFWT
+346 ASESSTRYWE
-356 YPSFMLAVTDRIVQ
+356 YPSFLAAVTDRTVQ

-409 YGKAMRVLKDTRE
+409 YSKAMSALKDTRADG
-422 ESTYSPF
+422 TGYPF
-429 HELVYRHLHL
+429 QELVYRHLHL

-445 KATGIKWSGY
+445 KATDAKWSGY
-455 IVNQGN
+455 IMNQGN
-461 SVDLEKGKLAD
+461 CVGLVKDKLTD
-472 YFRIFH
+472 YFKMGY
-478 NSHQSIGIF
+478 NSHLGIGIF

-513 GDLERTAFVHVVS
+513 GDLERTAFVHVVG

-556 KPTNFRREQAKIAAE
+556 KPTNFRREQAKLAAE

-585 GKTNALISL
+585 GKTNALVSL
-594 NAVLGTTPVRDKS
+594 NAVLGTTPVRNKSGDWVSMPYIQKEFADPSYHDKS
-607 GDLVS
+607 G
-612 KPHIDKDFADPRFH
+612 
-626 EEPRFVE
+626 FVE

-639 YVPASQVV
+639 YVLANQVDSGSPA
-647 SGRPETAKIG
+647 TAQIG
-657 TMWKWWELS
+657 TMWKWYELS

-680 EVNKAKRRG
+680 EANKAKRRG
-689 AIHIDDIRLNELMSV
+689 AIHIDDVRLNELMTV
-704 ITSKEFKKYATEQ
+704 ITSKGFKKYVTEH

-727 DDRDYWEILDI
+727 DDREYGEILDI
-738 LGLSFKPLQ
+738 LGLTFKPLQ
-747 NLIFK
+747 SLVLK

-762 RNQSRDNKEKLVEMG
+762 INHTRNKKKLVEMG
-777 YVKSVDVLEPYVR
+777 LIKSVDDLEPYVR
-790 MVNPRMHKH
+790 MVNPRMHKYYE
-799 FKVLNEYKSLFCYSW
+799 VLTRYKELFCYSW
-814 SAGDILQS
+814 SAGDILQN
-822 LDLGSLIKHLK
+822 LHLGSLVKYLK

-843 SLYRNRLNKLKGN
+843 SLYRNRLNKLKGK

>member
-28 DPAFFHVLSTSL
+28 DPTFFHVLSTSL

-60 IEAGKTD
+60 IEASKTD

-177 LGKHDVNTFVHYIT
+177 LGKHDVSTFIHYIK

-202 LSIPKLVREETGNSI
+202 LSTPKLTREETGNSI
-217 QQGDYTLL
+217 LQGDYTLL

-409 YGKAMRVLKDTRE
+409 YGKAMRALKDTRE

-439 PQLAAL
+439 PRLADL

-472 YFRIFH
+472 YFRIFR

-501 ADSFSYFPEYNR
+501 ADSFSYFPEYKR

-556 KPTNFRREQAKIAAE
+556 KPTNFRREQARIAAE

-585 GKTNALISL
+585 GKTNALVSL

-626 EEPRFVE
+626 EESRFVE

-639 YVPASQVV
+639 YVPANQVV

-704 ITSKEFKKYATEQ
+704 ITSKGFKKYATEQ

-727 DDRDYWEILDI
+727 DDKEYWEILDI
-738 LGLSFKPLQ
+738 LGLTFKPLQ
-747 NLIFK
+747 NLVLK
-752 PEYEWACDFL
+752 PEYEWVCDFL
-762 RNQSRDNKEKLVEMG
+762 RNHPRNKERLVEMG
-777 YVKSVDVLEPYVR
+777 LIKSVDVLEPYVR

-799 FKVLNEYKSLFCYSW
+799 YEVLTRYKELFCYSW
-814 SAGDILQS
+814 SAGDILQN
-822 LDLGSLIKHLK
+822 LDLSSLVSYLK

-843 SLYRNRLNKLKGN
+843 SLYRNRLNKLKGK

>member
-60 IEAGKTD
+60 IESGKTD
-67 TPIRITID
+67 TPIHITID

-104 TKKSNSSVTG
+104 TKKSNSNVTG

-177 LGKHDVNTFVHYIT
+177 LGKHDLNTFIHYIK

-202 LSIPKLVREETGNSI
+202 LSTPKLVRGDTGNSI
-217 QQGDYTLL
+217 EQGDYILL
-225 PTLGMSFE
+225 NTLGMSFE
-233 PGSYDMSDSWYQNYM
+233 PGSYDMSDSWYEGYM

-261 YPIVSSPASEEAVGL
+261 YPVVSSPASEEAVGL

-281 NIIGADT
+281 NIIGAST

-316 ITALC
+316 ITTLC

-346 ASKSPTCFWT
+346 ASESDFRYWQ
-356 YPSFMLAVTDRIVQ
+356 YPSFMLAVTDQVVQ
-370 RYMSSSLWAKQRKH
+370 RYMSSSLWTKQRKH

-409 YGKAMRVLKDTRE
+409 YSKAMSALKETRAE
-422 ESTYSPF
+422 ATYYPF
-429 HELVYRHLHL
+429 QDLVYRHLHL
-439 PQLAAL
+439 PQLAKL
-445 KATGIKWSGY
+445 KASGAKWSGY
-455 IVNQGN
+455 IMNQGN
-461 SVDLEKGKLAD
+461 CVDLVKGKLTD
-472 YFRIFH
+472 YFKMGIRPH
-478 NSHQSIGIF
+478 LGIGIF

-501 ADSFSYFPEYNR
+501 ADSFSCFPEYNR
-513 GDLERTAFVHVVS
+513 GDLERTAFVHVVG
-526 PKKGEAEKAVAKFT
+526 PKKGESEEAVAKFT

-556 KPTNFRREQAKIAAE
+556 RVTNFRKEQAKIAAD
-571 KRAKTIAANKTKAG
+571 KRAKTLDANKTKAG
-585 GKTNALISL
+585 GKTNSLVSL
-594 NAVLGTTPVRDKS
+594 NAVLGTNPVRDKN
-607 GDLVS
+607 GDWKSMPYVGGE
-612 KPHIDKDFADPRFH
+612 FADPRFH
-626 EEPRFVE
+626 DESRFVE
-633 VELPKY
+633 VEMPKY
-639 YVPASQVV
+639 YVLANQVA

-657 TMWKWWELS
+657 TMWYWNELS
-666 DEMKAETVVCRNQI
+666 DEMKAETVVCRNKV
-680 EVNKAKRRG
+680 EANKAKRRG
-689 AIHIDDIRLNELMSV
+689 AIHIDEVRLSELMSV
-704 ITSKEFKKYATEQ
+704 ITSKGFKKYATEQ
-717 RIGVLEYVGL
+717 RIGVLEYL
-727 DDRDYWEILDI
+727 DIVDREYWEILDI
-738 LGLSFKPLQ
+738 LGLTFKPLQ
-747 NLIFK
+747 SLVLK
-752 PEYEWACDFL
+752 PEYEWAYDFL
-762 RNQSRDNKEKLVEMG
+762 RNHHRNKEKLVEMG
-777 YVKSVDVLEPYVR
+777 LIKSVKELVPYEL
-790 MVNPRMHKH
+790 MVNSRMHKH
-799 FKVLNEYKSLFCYSW
+799 YEILTKYKAIFQYSW
-814 SAGDILQS
+814 SDADILQN
-822 LDLGSLIKHLK
+822 LDLGSLVKHLK
-833 KNPEDIPGFK
+833 KHPEDIPGFK

>member
-75 TDNFITFRDFGNG
+75 TNNFITFRDFGNG

-153 GKPGIVPIVTGI
+153 GKPGIVPIVTNI

-202 LSIPKLVREETGNSI
+202 LSIPKLTREETGNSI

-225 PTLGMSFE
+225 NTLGMSFE

-281 NIIGADT
+281 NIIGAST

-409 YGKAMRVLKDTRE
+409 YGKAMRALKDTRE

-439 PQLAAL
+439 PRLADL

-585 GKTNALISL
+585 GKTNALVSL

-607 GDLVS
+607 GDWVS
-612 KPHIDKDFADPRFH
+612 KPYIQKEFADPSRH
-626 EEPRFVE
+626 EKYGFVE
-633 VELPKY
+633 VEQPKY
-639 YVPASQVV
+639 YVLANQVG
-647 SGRPETAKIG
+647 SGSPVTAKIG
-657 TMWKWWELS
+657 TMWKWYELS

-704 ITSKEFKKYATEQ
+704 ITSKGFKKYATEQ

-727 DDRDYWEILDI
+727 DDREYWEILDI
-738 LGLSFKPLQ
+738 LGLTFKPLQ
-747 NLIFK
+747 SLVFK
-752 PEYEWACDFL
+752 PEYEWACVFL
-762 RNQSRDNKEKLVEMG
+762 RNQSSSKDRLIEMG
-777 YVKSVDVLEPYVR
+777 LIKSVYDLEPYKL

-799 FKVLNEYKSLFCYSW
+799 YEVLKKYKELFCYSW

-822 LDLGSLIKHLK
+822 LDLGNLVKHLK

-843 SLYRNRLNKLKGN
+843 SLYRNRLNKLKGK

>member
-1 MLVADTNQSATSATL
+1 MLVADTNEVATSATL

-50 ETICN
+50 ETVCN

-153 GKPGIVPIVTGI
+153 GKPGIVPIVTNI

-202 LSIPKLVREETGNSI
+202 LSIPKLVKTEAGNSI

-225 PTLGMSFE
+225 KTLGMSFE
-233 PGSYDMSDSWYQNYM
+233 PGSYDMSGSWYQGYM
-248 GSSNIFVRYGNVM
+248 GNSNIFVRYGNVM
-261 YPIVSSPASEEAVGL
+261 YPIVSSPASEKAVGL

-281 NIIGADT
+281 NIIGAST

-334 KIPEAIKQIEEY
+334 KIPEAIKQVEKY
-346 ASKSPTCFWT
+346 ASQSSTHYWE
-356 YPSFMLAVTDRIVQ
+356 YPSFLGAVTDRTVQ
-370 RYMSSSLWAKQRKH
+370 RYMSSCLWAKQRKH

-409 YGKAMRVLKDTRE
+409 YGKAMRAIKDTRE
-422 ESTYSPF
+422 DNTYSF
-429 HELVYRHLHL
+429 QELVYRHLHL

-445 KATGIKWSGY
+445 KATGIIWSGY
-455 IVNQGN
+455 IMNQGN
-461 SVDLEKGKLAD
+461 TVDLVKSNLTY
-472 YFRIFH
+472 YFKKYL

-513 GDLERTAFVHVVS
+513 GDLERTAFVHVIG
-526 PKKGEAEKAVAKFT
+526 PKKGEAEKAVAKLT

-556 KPTNFRREQAKIAAE
+556 KPTNFRREQAKLAAE
-571 KRAKTIAANKTKAG
+571 KCAKTIAANKTKAG
-585 GKTNALISL
+585 GKTNALVSL

-612 KPHIDKDFADPRFH
+612 KPRIDKDFADPRFH
-626 EEPRFVE
+626 EKSGFVE

-647 SGRPETAKIG
+647 SGGPETAKIG

-704 ITSKEFKKYATEQ
+704 ITSKGFKKYATEQ
-717 RIGVLEYVGL
+717 RNCVLEHL
-727 DDRDYWEILDI
+727 DLNTKEYCEILDI
-738 LGLSFKPLQ
+738 LGLTFKPLQ
-747 NLIFK
+747 SLVLK

-762 RNQSRDNKEKLVEMG
+762 RNHSSNKDKLVEMG
-777 YVKSVDVLEPYVR
+777 LIKSVDVLEPYVR

-799 FKVLNEYKSLFCYSW
+799 YEVLTRYKELFRYSW
-814 SAGDILQS
+814 SAGDILHS
-822 LDLGSLIKHLK
+822 LDLGSLVKHLK

>member
-1 MLVADTNQSATSATL
+1 MLVADTNEVATSATL
-16 GGKEAIA
+16 GGKETIA

-60 IEAGKTD
+60 IEAGKSD

-153 GKPGIVPIVTGI
+153 GKPGIVPIVTNI

-177 LGKHDVNTFVHYIT
+177 LGKHDLNTFIHYIE

-202 LSIPKLVREETGNSI
+202 LSIPKFIRTDEGNSI

-225 PTLGMSFE
+225 DTLGMSFE
-233 PGSYDMSDSWYQNYM
+233 PGSYNMFGSWYKNYM
-248 GSSNIFVRYGNVM
+248 GNSNIFVRYGNVM
-261 YPIVSSPASEEAVGL
+261 YPVVPTSANEKAVGL

-281 NIIGADT
+281 SIIGANT

-316 ITALC
+316 ITTLC
-321 VDLVDRMEKEIKA
+321 VDLVNRMEKDIKD

-346 ASKSPTCFWT
+346 ASKYSTRYWS
-356 YPSFMLAVTDRIVQ
+356 YPNFMLAVTDITVQ
-370 RYMSSSLWAKQRKH
+370 RYMSSSLWTKQRNH
-384 HIKHWRNLSNKALL
+384 HIKHWRNLSCKALL
-398 ARPEYAGLKKL
+398 AQPEYAGLKKL
-409 YGKAMRVLKDTRE
+409 YSKAMSALKDTRADG
-422 ESTYSPF
+422 THYPF
-429 HELVYRHLHL
+429 QELVYRHLHL

-445 KATGIKWSGY
+445 KATGIEWSGY
-455 IVNQGN
+455 IINQGDCL
-461 SVDLEKGKLAD
+461 DLVKGKLTD
-472 YFRIFH
+472 YFKVGY
-478 NSHQSIGIF
+478 NSHIGIGIF
-487 TTKNVVV
+487 TTRNVVV

-513 GDLERTAFVHVVS
+513 GDLKRTAFVHAVS
-526 PKKGEAEKAVAKFT
+526 SKKGAAEKAVAKFT

-556 KPTNFRREQAKIAAE
+556 KPTNYRREQDKIAAE
-571 KRAKTIAANKTKAG
+571 KRAKTIAVNKTKAG
-585 GKTNALISL
+585 GKTNALVSL
-594 NAVLGTTPVRDKS
+594 NAVLGTIPVRNKN
-607 GDLVS
+607 GDWDS
-612 KPHIDKDFADPRFH
+612 KPYIQKEFTNPSRH
-626 EEPRFVE
+626 EEYGFVE
-633 VELPKY
+633 VEQPKY
-639 YVPASQVV
+639 YVLANQVG
-647 SGRPETAKIG
+647 SGSPVTAQIG
-657 TMWKWWELS
+657 TMWNWYELS
-666 DEMKAETVVCRNQI
+666 HEMKAETVVCRNRI

-689 AIHIDDIRLNELMSV
+689 AIHIDDVRFRELMPV
-704 ITSKEFKKYATEQ
+704 ITSKGFKKYVTEH
-717 RIGVLEYVGL
+717 RIGILEYVGL
-727 DDRDYWEILDI
+727 DDREYWEILDI
-738 LGLSFKPLQ
+738 LGLTFKPLQ

-752 PEYEWACDFL
+752 PEYEWAYAFL
-762 RNQSRDNKEKLVEMG
+762 RSGQPVEEMLIERG
-777 YVKSVDVLEPYVR
+777 CIKSAEELFPY
-790 MVNPRMHKH
+790 MKMTNPCNHKH
-799 FKVLNEYKSLFCYSW
+799 FEVLNQYKELFCYSW
-814 SAGDILQS
+814 DKKEILQN
-822 LDLGSLIKHLK
+822 LDLSSLIKHLK
-833 KNPEDIPGFK
+833 RYPEDIPGFK

>member
-1 MLVADTNQSATSATL
+1 MLVADTNEVATSATL
-16 GGKEAIA
+16 GGKETIA

-153 GKPGIVPIVTGI
+153 GKPGIVPIVTNI

-202 LSIPKLVREETGNSI
+202 LSIPKLVKTDEGNSI

-225 PTLGMSFE
+225 NTLGMSFE
-233 PGSYDMSDSWYQNYM
+233 PGSYDMSDSWYKGYM
-248 GSSNIFVRYGNVM
+248 GSSNIYVRYGNVM

-281 NIIGADT
+281 NIIGADN

-316 ITALC
+316 ITTLC

-334 KIPEAIKQIEEY
+334 KIPEAIKQVEEY
-346 ASKSPTCFWT
+346 ASKSSTCFWA
-356 YPSFMLAVTDRIVQ
+356 YPSFLLAVTDPIVQ
-370 RYMSSSLWAKQRKH
+370 RYMSSSLWNKQRKH

-409 YGKAMRVLKDTRE
+409 YGKAMSALKETRE
-422 ESTYSPF
+422 DSTRYPF
-429 HELVYRHLHL
+429 QELVYRHLHL

-445 KATGIKWSGY
+445 KASGVKWSGY
-455 IVNQGN
+455 IMNQGN
-461 SVDLEKGKLAD
+461 SIDLVKGKLTD
-472 YFRIFH
+472 YFKMYYT
-478 NSHQSIGIF
+478 SHQGIGIF

-513 GDLERTAFVHVVS
+513 GDLERTAFVHVVG
-526 PKKGEAEKAVAKFT
+526 PKKGAAEEAVAKFT

-556 KPTNFRREQAKIAAE
+556 KPTNFRREQAKLAAE

-612 KPHIDKDFADPRFH
+612 KPLIDKDFADPRFH
-626 EEPRFVE
+626 EKSGFIE
-633 VELPKY
+633 VEKPKY
-639 YVPASQVV
+639 YVLANQV
-647 SGRPETAKIG
+647 STGSPLTSRIG
-657 TMWKWWELS
+657 TMWKWYELS

-680 EVNKAKRRG
+680 EANKAKRRG
-689 AIHIDDIRLNELMSV
+689 AIHIDDVRFSELMSV
-704 ITSKEFKKYATEQ
+704 ITSKGFKKYVTEH
-717 RIGVLEYVGL
+717 RIGILEYVGL
-727 DDRDYWEILDI
+727 DDREYWEILDI
-738 LGLSFKPLQ
+738 LGLTFKPLQ

-752 PEYEWACDFL
+752 PEYEWAYDFL
-762 RNQSRDNKEKLVEMG
+762 RNRPHDNKEKLVEMG
-777 YVKSVDVLEPYVR
+777 CIKSVDDLEPYR
-790 MVNPRMHKH
+790 MMVNPRNHKY
-799 FKVLNEYKSLFCYSW
+799 FEILNQYKGLFHYSW
-814 SAGDILQS
+814 SAGDILQN
-822 LDLGSLIKHLK
+822 LDLGSLVKHLK

>member
-1 MLVADTNQSATSATL
+1 MLVADTNEVATSATL
-16 GGKEAIA
+16 GGKETIA

-153 GKPGIVPIVTGI
+153 GKPGIIPIVTGI
-165 PTEESGLEVKFQ
+165 PTKESGLEVKFQ
-177 LGKHDVNTFVHYIT
+177 LGKHDINAFVHYIQ

-202 LSIPKLVREETGNSI
+202 LSTPKLTRTETGNSI
-217 QQGDYTLL
+217 VQGDYTLL
-225 PTLGMSFE
+225 NTLGMSFE
-233 PGSYDMSDSWYQNYM
+233 PGSYDMSNSWYQNYM

-281 NIIGADT
+281 NIIGAGT
-288 LVVQAAPDT
+288 LVVQAAPGT

-316 ITALC
+316 ITTLC
-321 VDLVDRMEKEIKA
+321 ADLVDRMEKEIKA

-346 ASKSPTCFWT
+346 ASEYSTRYWS
-356 YPSFMLAVTDRIVQ
+356 YPNFMLAVTDKNVQ
-370 RYMSSSLWAKQRKH
+370 RYMSSSLWTKQRNH
-384 HIKHWRNLSNKALL
+384 HIKHWRNLSCKALL
-398 ARPEYAGLKKL
+398 AQPEYTGLKKL
-409 YGKAMRVLKDTRE
+409 YNKAMSALKDTRADG
-422 ESTYSPF
+422 TRYPF
-429 HELVYRHLHL
+429 QEFVYRYLHL
-439 PQLAAL
+439 PRIAAL

-455 IVNQGN
+455 IMNQGN
-461 SVDLEKGKLAD
+461 YVELVGGKLTDYFKAD
-472 YFRIFH
+472 YR
-478 NSHQSIGIF
+478 SHLGIGIF

-501 ADSFSYFPEYNR
+501 ADSFSYFPEYSR
-513 GDLERTAFVHVVS
+513 GDLERTAFVHVVGS
-526 PKKGEAEKAVAKFT
+526 KKGEAEEAVAKFT

-556 KPTNFRREQAKIAAE
+556 KPTNFRKKQASIAAE
-571 KRAKTIAANKTKAG
+571 KRANTLAANKTKAG

-594 NAVLGTTPVRDKS
+594 NAVLGTTPVRDEN
-607 GDLVS
+607 GDWKS
-612 KPHIDKDFADPRFH
+612 KPYIQKEFADPSYH
-626 EEPRFVE
+626 NKSDFVE
-633 VELPKY
+633 VEQPKY
-639 YVPASQVV
+639 YVLANQIG
-647 SGRPETAKIG
+647 SGSTDTAQIG
-657 TMWKWWELS
+657 TMWKWYELS
-666 DEMKAETVVCRNQI
+666 GEMKAETVVCRNQT
-680 EVNKAKRRG
+680 EANKAKRRG
-689 AIHIDDIRLNELMSV
+689 AIHIDDARLSELMPV
-704 ITSKEFKKYATEQ
+704 ITSKGFKKYATEQ
-717 RIGVLEYVGL
+717 RIGIAEYAGL
-727 DDRDYWEILDI
+727 DDRGYWEILNI
-738 LGLSFKPLQ
+738 LGLTFKPLQ

-762 RNQSRDNKEKLVEMG
+762 RNHSRNKEKLVGMG
-777 YVKSVDVLEPYVR
+777 YIMSVNDLAPYEN
-790 MVNPRMHKH
+790 MVNPRNHKH
-799 FKVLNEYKSLFCYSW
+799 YEILNKYKKLFCYTW
-814 SAGDILQS
+814 QGDILQN
-822 LDLGSLIKHLK
+822 LDLASLVSHLK
-833 KNPEDIPGFK
+833 KNPDDIPGFK

>member
-1 MLVADTNQSATSATL
+1 MLVADTNEVATSATL
-16 GGKEAIA
+16 GGKETIA

-67 TPIRITID
+67 NPIRITID
-75 TDNFITFRDFGNG
+75 TDNFITFRDYGNG

-202 LSIPKLVREETGNSI
+202 LSIPKLVKTEAGNSI

-225 PTLGMSFE
+225 NTLGMSFE
-233 PGSYDMSDSWYQNYM
+233 PGSYDMSDSWYRGYM
-248 GSSNIFVRYGNVM
+248 GNSNIFVRYGNVM

-281 NIIGADT
+281 NIIGASN

-316 ITALC
+316 ITTLC

-334 KIPEAIKQIEEY
+334 KIPEAIKQVEEY

-398 ARPEYAGLKKL
+398 ARPEYTGLKKL
-409 YGKAMRVLKDTRE
+409 YGKAMRALKDTRE
-422 ESTYSPF
+422 ERTYSPF

-513 GDLERTAFVHVVS
+513 GDLERTAFVHLVG
-526 PKKGEAEKAVAKFT
+526 PKKGAAEEAVAKFT

-556 KPTNFRREQAKIAAE
+556 KPTNYRREQAKIAAE
-571 KRAKTIAANKTKAG
+571 KRANTIAANKTKAG
-585 GKTNALISL
+585 GKTNALVSL

-607 GDLVS
+607 GDWVS

-639 YVPASQVV
+639 YVPASQIG
-647 SGRPETAKIG
+647 SGSPVTAKIG
-657 TMWKWWELS
+657 TMWKWYELS

-704 ITSKEFKKYATEQ
+704 ITSKGFKKYATEQ
-717 RIGVLEYVGL
+717 RIGVLEYVEL
-727 DDRDYWEILDI
+727 DDREYWEILDI
-738 LGLSFKPLQ
+738 LGLTFKPLQ
-747 NLIFK
+747 NLVLK

-762 RNQSRDNKEKLVEMG
+762 RNHTRNKERLVEMG
-777 YVKSVDVLEPYVR
+777 LIKSVDDLEPYVR

-799 FKVLNEYKSLFCYSW
+799 FEVLNEYKGLFSYSW
-814 SAGDILQS
+814 NDNDILQI
-822 LDLGSLIKHLK
+822 LDLAKLIKHLK
-833 KNPEDIPGFK
+833 ENPEDIPGFK
-843 SLYRNRLNKLKGN
+843 SLYRNRLNKLKGK

>member
-1 MLVADTNQSATSATL
+1 MLVADTNEVATSATL
-16 GGKEAIA
+16 GGKETIA

-177 LGKHDVNTFVHYIT
+177 LGKHDLNTFIHYIN

-202 LSIPKLVREETGNSI
+202 LSTPVLTRKETGNSI
-217 QQGDYTLL
+217 KQSDYTLL

-248 GSSNIFVRYGNVM
+248 GSSNIFVRYGNVI

-321 VDLVDRMEKEIKA
+321 VDLVDRMEKEIKV
-334 KIPEAIKQIEEY
+334 KIPEAIKQIEKY
-346 ASKSPTCFWT
+346 ASESSARYWE
-356 YPSFMLAVTDRIVQ
+356 YPSFLGVVTDRIVQ

-398 ARPEYAGLKKL
+398 ARPEYVGLKKL
-409 YGKAMRVLKDTRE
+409 YSKAMRALKDTRAGGNG
-422 ESTYSPF
+422 YPF
-429 HELVYRHLHL
+429 QDLVYRHLHL

-445 KATGIKWSGY
+445 KASGVKWSGY
-455 IVNQGN
+455 IMNQGN
-461 SVDLEKGKLAD
+461 CVDLVKGKLTD
-472 YFRIFH
+472 YFKMGYNCH
-478 NSHQSIGIF
+478 LGIGIF

-513 GDLERTAFVHVVS
+513 GDLERTAFVHAVG
-526 PKKGEAEKAVAKFT
+526 PKKGEAEEAVTKFT

-585 GKTNALISL
+585 GKTNALVSL
-594 NAVLGTTPVRDKS
+594 NAVLGTTPERNMS
-607 GDLVS
+607 GDWES
-612 KPHIDKDFADPRFH
+612 KPYIQKEFADPIYH
-626 EEPRFVE
+626 EKSGFVE

-639 YVPASQVV
+639 YVLANQVG
-647 SGRPETAKIG
+647 SGRPETAQIG

-704 ITSKEFKKYATEQ
+704 ITSKGFKKYATEQ
-717 RIGVLEYVGL
+717 RISVLEYVGL
-727 DDRDYWEILDI
+727 DDREYWEILDI
-738 LGLSFKPLQ
+738 LGLTFKPLQ
-747 NLIFK
+747 NLVFK

-762 RNQSRDNKEKLVEMG
+762 RNHPRNKEKLVEMG
-777 YVKSVDVLEPYVR
+777 LIKSVDDLEPYVR

-799 FKVLNEYKSLFCYSW
+799 FEVLNEYKNLFCYSW
-814 SAGDILQS
+814 SADDILQI
-822 LDLGSLIKHLK
+822 LDLGSLVKHLK

-843 SLYRNRLNKLKGN
+843 SLYRNRLNKLKGK

>member
-143 NVAKAAIEND
+143 NVAKATIEND
-153 GKPGIVPIVTGI
+153 GKPSIVPIVTGI

-225 PTLGMSFE
+225 NTLGMSFE
-233 PGSYDMSDSWYQNYM
+233 PGSYDMTGSWYQGYM
-248 GSSNIFVRYGNVM
+248 GNSNIFVRYGNVM

-281 NIIGADT
+281 NIIGADN

-334 KIPEAIKQIEEY
+334 KIPEAIKQIEKY
-346 ASKSPTCFWT
+346 ASESSAGYWE
-356 YPSFMLAVTDRIVQ
+356 YPSFLGVVTDRIVQ

-398 ARPEYAGLKKL
+398 ACPEYAGLKKL
-409 YGKAMRVLKDTRE
+409 YSKAMCALKDTRE
-422 ESTYSPF
+422 DSTNHSF
-429 HELVYRHLHL
+429 KELVYRHLHL

-455 IVNQGN
+455 LMNQGN
-461 SVDLEKGKLAD
+461 SVDLVKGKLTD
-472 YFRIFH
+472 YFKMGY
-478 NSHQSIGIF
+478 NSHLGIGIF

-501 ADSFSYFPEYNR
+501 AVSFAYFPEYSR

-556 KPTNFRREQAKIAAE
+556 KPTNFRREQAKKAAE

-585 GKTNALISL
+585 GKTNALVSL
-594 NAVLGTTPVRDKS
+594 NAVLGDNPAKDKS
-607 GDLVS
+607 GNWVS
-612 KPHIDKDFADPRFH
+612 KPYIDGGFADPARH
-626 EEPRFVE
+626 EKYGFVE

-639 YVPASQVV
+639 YVPANQVV
-647 SGRPETAKIG
+647 SGRPEAAKIG

-704 ITSKEFKKYATEQ
+704 ISSKGFKKYATEQ
-717 RIGVLEYVGL
+717 RIGVLEFVGL
-727 DDRDYWEILDI
+727 DDREYWEILDI
-738 LGLSFKPLQ
+738 LGLTFKPLQ
-747 NLIFK
+747 SLTFK

-762 RNQSRDNKEKLVEMG
+762 RSHSRNKEKLVEMG
-777 YVKSVDVLEPYVR
+777 LIKSVDVLEPYVR
-790 MVNPRMHKH
+790 MANPRMHKH
-799 FKVLNEYKSLFCYSW
+799 YEVLTRYKELFCYSW

-822 LDLGSLIKHLK
+822 LNLGSLVKHLK

-843 SLYRNRLNKLKGN
+843 SLYRNRLNKLKGK

>member
-1 MLVADTNQSATSATL
+1 MLVADTNEVATSATL
-16 GGKEAIA
+16 GGKETIA

-104 TKKSNSSVTG
+104 TKKSNSNVTG

-202 LSIPKLVREETGNSI
+202 LSIPKLTREETGNSI

-225 PTLGMSFE
+225 NTLGMSFE
-233 PGSYDMSDSWYQNYM
+233 PGSYDMSDSWYQSYM

-321 VDLVDRMEKEIKA
+321 VDLVVRMEKEIKA
-334 KIPEAIKQIEEY
+334 KIPEAIKQVEEY
-346 ASKSPTCFWT
+346 ASESSTRFWE
-356 YPSFMLAVTDRIVQ
+356 YPSFLLAVKDRTVQ

-429 HELVYRHLHL
+429 QEFVYRHLHL

-461 SVDLEKGKLAD
+461 SVDLVKGKLTD
-472 YFRIFH
+472 YFRIYH

-585 GKTNALISL
+585 GKTNALVSL

-612 KPHIDKDFADPRFH
+612 KPYIDKDFADPRFH

-704 ITSKEFKKYATEQ
+704 ITSKGFKKYVTEQ
-717 RIGVLEYVGL
+717 RIGVLEFVGL
-727 DDRDYWEILDI
+727 DDREYWEILDI
-738 LGLSFKPLQ
+738 LGLTYKPLQ
-747 NLIFK
+747 SLTFK

-762 RNQSRDNKEKLVEMG
+762 RNQSSSKDRLIEMG
-777 YVKSVDVLEPYVR
+777 LIKSVYDLEPYKR

-799 FKVLNEYKSLFCYSW
+799 YEILTKYKELFCYSW
-814 SAGDILQS
+814 SAGDILQN
-822 LDLGSLIKHLK
+822 LDLGSLVKHLK

-843 SLYRNRLNKLKGN
+843 SLYRNRLNKLKGK

>member
-1 MLVADTNQSATSATL
+1 MLVADTNEVATSATL
-16 GGKEAIA
+16 GGKETIA

-153 GKPGIVPIVTGI
+153 GKPGIVPIVTNI

-177 LGKHDVNTFVHYIT
+177 LGKHDVNTFVHYIK

-202 LSIPKLVREETGNSI
+202 LSTTKLVKTETGISI

-225 PTLGMSFE
+225 DTLGMSFE
-233 PGSYDMSDSWYQNYM
+233 PGSYDISDSWYQGYM
-248 GSSNIFVRYGNVM
+248 SSSNLFVRYGNVM

-281 NIIGADT
+281 NIIGADN

-316 ITALC
+316 ITTLC

-334 KIPEAIKQIEEY
+334 KIPEAIKQVEEY
-346 ASKSPTCFWT
+346 ASESSTRFWE
-356 YPSFMLAVTDRIVQ
+356 YPSFLLAVTDKTVQ

-409 YGKAMRVLKDTRE
+409 YGKAMRALKDTRE
-422 ESTYSPF
+422 DSKYASFP
-429 HELVYRHLHL
+429 ELVYRHLHL
-439 PQLAAL
+439 PQLATL
-445 KATGIKWSGY
+445 KTSGVKWSGY
-455 IVNQGN
+455 IMNQGN
-461 SVDLEKGKLAD
+461 SVDLVKGKLTD
-472 YFRIFH
+472 YFKVYP
-478 NSHQSIGIF
+478 NSHQGIGIF
-487 TTKNVVV
+487 STKNVVV

-513 GDLERTAFVHVVS
+513 GDLERTAFVHVVGR
-526 PKKGEAEKAVAKFT
+526 KKGAAEEAVAKFT

-556 KPTNFRREQAKIAAE
+556 KPTNFRREQAKLAAE

-594 NAVLGTTPVRDKS
+594 NAVLGTTPARDKS

-612 KPHIDKDFADPRFH
+612 KPFIDKGFADPSYH
-626 EEPRFVE
+626 DKSGFVE
-633 VELPKY
+633 VEQPKY
-639 YVPASQVV
+639 YVLANQVG
-647 SGRPETAKIG
+647 SGSPLTARIG
-657 TMWKWWELS
+657 TMWKWYELT

-680 EVNKAKRRG
+680 EANKAKRRG
-689 AIHIDDIRLNELMSV
+689 AIHIDDVRFSELMSV
-704 ITSKEFKKYATEQ
+704 ITSKGFKKYATEH
-717 RIGVLEYVGL
+717 RIGILEYVGI
-727 DDRDYWEILDI
+727 DDMDYWEILDI
-738 LGLSFKPLQ
+738 LGLTFKPLQ

-752 PEYEWACDFL
+752 PEYEWAYDFL
-762 RNQSRDNKEKLVEMG
+762 RNRPHDNEEKLVEMG
-777 YVKSVDVLEPYVR
+777 CIKSVDDLEPYIVIT
-790 MVNPRMHKH
+790 NPRNHKY
-799 FKVLNEYKSLFCYSW
+799 FQILNDYKGLFSYSW
-814 SAGDILQS
+814 AKNDILQT
-822 LDLGSLIKHLK
+822 LDLGSLVKHLK

>member
-1 MLVADTNQSATSATL
+1 MLVADTNEVATSATL
-16 GGKEAIA
+16 GGKETIA

-60 IEAGKTD
+60 IEADKTD

-177 LGKHDVNTFVHYIT
+177 LGKHDMNTFVHYIT

-202 LSIPKLVREETGNSI
+202 LSIPKLVKTEAGNSI

-225 PTLGMSFE
+225 NTLGMSFE
-233 PGSYDMSDSWYQNYM
+233 PGSYDMSDSWYKGYM
-248 GSSNIFVRYGNVM
+248 GNSNIFVRYGNVM

-281 NIIGADT
+281 NIIGASN

-316 ITALC
+316 ITTLC

-334 KIPEAIKQIEEY
+334 KIPEAIKQVEEY
-346 ASKSPTCFWT
+346 ASKSSTRFWE
-356 YPSFMLAVTDRIVQ
+356 YPSFLLAVTDPIVQ
-370 RYMSSSLWAKQRKH
+370 RYMSSRLWAKQRKH
-384 HIKHWRNLSNKALL
+384 HIKHWRNLSNRALL

-409 YGKAMRVLKDTRE
+409 YGKAMRALKDTRE
-422 ESTYSPF
+422 ESTYYPF

-439 PQLAAL
+439 PRLADL

-585 GKTNALISL
+585 GKTNALVSL
-594 NAVLGTTPVRDKS
+594 NAVLGTTLVRDKS

-612 KPHIDKDFADPRFH
+612 KPYIDKDFADPRFH

-633 VELPKY
+633 VEQPKY
-639 YVPASQVV
+639 YVLANQVGSDSPV
-647 SGRPETAKIG
+647 TARIG
-657 TMWKWWELS
+657 TMWKWYELS

-704 ITSKEFKKYATEQ
+704 IASKGFKKYATEQ

-727 DDRDYWEILDI
+727 DDREYWEILDI
-738 LGLSFKPLQ
+738 LGLTFKPLQ
-747 NLIFK
+747 GLTFK

-762 RNQSRDNKEKLVEMG
+762 RNHPRNKERLVEMG
-777 YVKSVDVLEPYVR
+777 LIKSVDDLEPYVM

-799 FKVLNEYKSLFCYSW
+799 FEALNEYKGLFSYSW

-822 LDLGSLIKHLK
+822 LDLGSLVKHLK

-843 SLYRNRLNKLKGN
+843 SLYRNRLNKLKGK

>member
-177 LGKHDVNTFVHYIT
+177 LGKHDVSTFIHYIK

-202 LSIPKLVREETGNSI
+202 LSTPKLTREETGNSI
-217 QQGDYTLL
+217 LQGDYTLL
-225 PTLGMSFE
+225 PTLGMSFK

-248 GSSNIFVRYGNVM
+248 GSSNIFIRYGNVM

-281 NIIGADT
+281 NIIGASN

-346 ASKSPTCFWT
+346 ASKASSCFWR
-356 YPSFMLAVTDRIVQ
+356 YPPFLLAVTDPIVQ

-409 YGKAMRVLKDTRE
+409 YSKAISALKHTRANG
-422 ESTYSPF
+422 TRYPF
-429 HELVYRHLHL
+429 QGFVYRHLHL
-439 PQLAAL
+439 PQIAAL

-455 IVNQGN
+455 IMNQG
-461 SVDLEKGKLAD
+461 SCTKLVKGKLTD
-472 YFRIFH
+472 YFKVDYH
-478 NSHQSIGIF
+478 SHLGIGIF

-526 PKKGEAEKAVAKFT
+526 SKKGAAEEAVAKFT

-556 KPTNFRREQAKIAAE
+556 KPTNFRKEQARIAAE
-571 KRAKTIAANKTKAG
+571 NRAKTLADNKTKAG

-594 NAVLGTTPVRDKS
+594 NAVLGTTLVRDEN
-607 GDLVS
+607 GDRIY
-612 KPHIDKDFADPRFH
+612 KPYIQKEFADPIYH
-626 EEPRFVE
+626 EKSGFVE
-633 VELPKY
+633 VEQPKY
-639 YVPASQVV
+639 YVLANQVS
-647 SGRPETAKIG
+647 SGRPDNARIG
-657 TMWKWWELS
+657 TMWKWYELS

-689 AIHIDDIRLNELMSV
+689 AIHIDDIRLSELMSV
-704 ITSKEFKKYATEQ
+704 ISSKGFKKYVTEQ
-717 RIGVLEYVGL
+717 RIGITEYIGL
-727 DDRDYWEILDI
+727 DDREYWEILGI
-738 LGLSFKPLQ
+738 LGLTFKPLQ
-747 NLIFK
+747 NLIFN
-752 PEYEWACDFL
+752 PEYEWAYDFL
-762 RNQSRDNKEKLVEMG
+762 RNHRSKERKLIEMG
-777 YVKSVDVLEPYVR
+777 YIKSEEDLVPY
-790 MVNPRMHKH
+790 MTMTNPRNHKH
-799 FKVLNEYKSLFCYSW
+799 YEILSKYKALFCYSW
-814 SAGDILQS
+814 NKDDILQN
-822 LDLGSLIKHLK
+822 LDLTSLVRYLK
-833 KNPEDIPGFK
+833 KHPDDIPGFK